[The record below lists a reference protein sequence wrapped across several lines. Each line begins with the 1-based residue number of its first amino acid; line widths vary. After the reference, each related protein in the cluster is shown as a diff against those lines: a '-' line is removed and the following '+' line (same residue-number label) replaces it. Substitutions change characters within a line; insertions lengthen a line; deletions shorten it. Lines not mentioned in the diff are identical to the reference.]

1 MKKTLSL
8 ILALLMTASCASAIF
23 ADDTA
28 IADEAADVEATA
40 AIDEEAPVEEATEEA
55 TPYDRAI
62 RFLNTYGI
70 MKGME
75 DGLLHA
81 EKAVERYQMALFTGR
96 ISTGWVEDDSWE
108 DFDAND
114 SGFADLKGTAA
125 ENVYGA
131 MSYVSQKGIIEGYPD
146 GTFKPEKVVTYREAL
161 TMAVRTLGY
170 QGLEFPWGYIEK
182 AVALG
187 LTDGITDVA
196 YTDVINR
203 GVAAQII
210 YNAMFA
216 DNSKLA
222 LKNFNVAFGWADAII
237 TSTVINDTTVDKDGN
252 SVRANY
258 ADEKYVTPVGYVAFQ
273 LVEKD
278 GTLGKD
284 VYYATADS
292 LGLGKGHADELA
304 LGAPYSILFAKDG
317 DDNLVDIVDYEAY
330 AANVVKNE
338 GRTDNEGVAYETVD
352 NIGAYLKDYT
362 LVDKYSSKV
371 LTTSG
376 KLANELIVKSAGELK
391 KTVINYGKTPF
402 AFDWTTGDILEA
414 TKDKDGKYI
423 VKKDKDG
430 KDVKDANGNPVYAE
444 YTVKYHYDKEFDRY
458 FEIKTKADVDGTEKV
473 VGISILD
480 DSDVA
485 ELKKAIDKAC
495 EEEKVVGQRYVAA
508 NVGGIYA
515 TLNAYAVS
523 SEKANYATY
532 EAYDYAKIG
541 QKDDGFYCAK
551 CDKKYPALTING
563 TAKDLLESADCGA
576 DKHADGIWW
585 QDEYAP
591 VLDEDGKIEDAYVI
605 YGYNTVTKELKVIK
619 TIEAYS
625 DKLTDADT
633 YYATGVLRGYSI
645 SKGYVVIGETKYY
658 FNEDFG
664 SFDIDKDNENYKDG
678 AYKAYLSNK
687 FDGLFNQFVR
697 FYLLDG
703 KVVEIETVGAS
714 DKNYLVVE
722 SYAGISSDGYIVVNG
737 YSTDDLKLSRY
748 RIASY
753 DGWDEGD
760 FFWYG
765 NKIDGEFV
773 KGNVYKITS
782 YDADNDLYY
791 VSVLGKVDTK
801 IVGENEN
808 GKPIEVKY
816 IKSIVTDAHNVTIT
830 ITKGYREY
838 IDKDDKENNSTKKI
852 SSSDKYI
859 IIGSGKYNVEGHYNY
874 MPIAVFEG
882 KAQDGW
888 TVTGQLL
895 VGDKDAKTF
904 IIVNATDVKGFN
916 FDSWSN
922 AGLVMVLDYKVL
934 EKFYDGANA
943 NEGEWYLNGA
953 TEYGEVLA
961 YNFYTG
967 KFEDVTTSTNLKP
980 KKGHV
985 YETIDGVLVAEHEA
999 TNFLS
1004 MFSFMSVTYGD
1015 WKYDSKN
1022 DQPMATETSDYVFE
1036 TYIPVYVENAKG
1048 EDTLKYFGDDAKKNF
1063 SKNEVSY
1070 VLGVNNKANDL
1081 VNSLKFVKIVN
1092 DEDGV
1097 VTGIEA
1103 YGKDELKADVEAGL
1117 ESIYGHAVYAIRD
1130 DGTVDVVVYIDPTT
1144 SYIVAKDEKAVTV
1157 DSDNSIKK
1165 SADNDVAIKATVDA
1179 TKVTT
1184 TKNGVETVSYEINS
1198 IGFEYFGKGVTR
1210 SNHKTIEDN
1219 GWYLDFAGRCD
1230 IDNWEVTV
1238 NGKKVYDLDVA
1249 MTNYKYEDA
1258 DLECD
1263 GTKECNMI
1271 KAINAALKLTVD
1283 ATSYADT
1290 TDYITFKATF
1300 SNGVAVNF
1308 VVGVQI
1314 DEDGKLAID
1323 FISPDTTIA
1332 GNEVD
1337 YIATAKVVVK

>member
-371 LTTSG
+371 LTNSG

-495 EEEKVVGQRYVAA
+495 TEEKVVGQRYVAA

-551 CDKKYPALTING
+551 CDKKYAALTING

-664 SFDIDKDNENYKDG
+664 SFDIDKDNKNYKDG

-765 NKIDGEFV
+765 NQITTEFV

-782 YDADNDLYY
+782 YDEENDLYY
-791 VSVLGKVDTK
+791 VSVLGKVSRGD
-801 IVGENEN
+801 NE
-808 GKPIEVKY
+808 GLY
-816 IKSIVTDAHNVTIT
+816 IDTDAKTATIT

-838 IDKDDKENNSTKKI
+838 SDSEKNTSTKKV

-859 IIGSGKYNVEGHYNY
+859 IIGEAKASAINY

-888 TVTGQLL
+888 TITGQLL
-895 VGDKDAKTF
+895 VGDKDSKTF
-904 IIVNATDVKGFN
+904 IFVNAYAEGFN
-916 FDSWSN
+916 FDSWKN
-922 AGLVMVLDYKVL
+922 AGIVMVLDYKVL

-961 YNFYTG
+961 YNFFTG

-980 KKGHV
+980 KKGHI
-985 YETIDGVLVAEHEA
+985 YQTIDGVLSQEYKDATFFEIFVAMGE
-999 TNFLS
+999 
-1004 MFSFMSVTYGD
+1004 TYYD
-1015 WKYDSKN
+1015 WKVEDG
-1022 DQPMATETSDYVFE
+1022 QPMATETSDYVFE
-1036 TYIPVYVENAKG
+1036 LNVPVVA
-1048 EDTLKYFGDDAKKNF
+1048 DYFGDDAKKEF
-1063 SKNEVSY
+1063 SKAEVSY
-1070 VLGVNNKANDL
+1070 VLDVNNKANDL

-1092 DEDGV
+1092 DKNGNV
-1097 VTGIEA
+1097 AGIEA
-1103 YGKDELKADVEAGL
+1103 YGKDEWKADVKAGL

-1144 SYIVAKDEKAVTV
+1144 MTGSEVVKEDVTATTSNV
-1157 DSDNSIKK
+1157 IGIQEDAGI
-1165 SADNDVAIKATVDA
+1165 AATVKA
-1179 TKVTT
+1179 NKV
-1184 TKNGVETVSYEINS
+1184 EE
-1198 IGFEYFGKGVTR
+1198 
-1210 SNHKTIEDN
+1210 
-1219 GWYLDFAGRCD
+1219 
-1230 IDNWEVTV
+1230 TV
-1238 NGKKVYDLDVA
+1238 NGVVSDKYVVKSLTFDFVGSCPDKDNHATILQHGLFWDAEGKCDLNDWCVYVNQERVYGQDIKTSTYAYTKDCEAYDESYKCALIKTFEAAVAGIEVAEGEEVRVDVFVSGLN
-1249 MTNYKYEDA
+1249 TEFT
-1258 DLECD
+1258 L
-1263 GTKECNMI
+1263 TLS
-1271 KAINAALKLTVD
+1271 INAKGNLVVEFNEAIEQVLFGTV
-1283 ATSYADT
+1283 ADV
-1290 TDYITFKATF
+1290 
-1300 SNGVAVNF
+1300 VA
-1308 VVGVQI
+1308 
-1314 DEDGKLAID
+1314 
-1323 FISPDTTIA
+1323 S
-1332 GNEVD
+1332 
-1337 YIATAKVVVK
+1337 VK

>member
-284 VYYATADS
+284 VYCATADS

-371 LTTSG
+371 LTNSG

-495 EEEKVVGQRYVAA
+495 TEEKVVGQRYVAA

-551 CDKKYPALTING
+551 CDKKYAALTING

-664 SFDIDKDNENYKDG
+664 SFDIDKDNKNYKDG

-765 NKIDGEFV
+765 NQITTEFV

-782 YDADNDLYY
+782 YDEENDLYY
-791 VSVLGKVDTK
+791 VSVLGKVSRGD
-801 IVGENEN
+801 NE
-808 GKPIEVKY
+808 GLY
-816 IKSIVTDAHNVTIT
+816 IDTDAKTATIT

-838 IDKDDKENNSTKKI
+838 SDSEKNTSTKKV

-859 IIGSGKYNVEGHYNY
+859 IIGEAKASAINY

-888 TVTGQLL
+888 TITGQLL
-895 VGDKDAKTF
+895 VGDKDSKTF
-904 IIVNATDVKGFN
+904 IFVNAYAEGFN
-916 FDSWSN
+916 FDSWKN
-922 AGLVMVLDYKVL
+922 AGIVMVLDYKVL

-961 YNFYTG
+961 YNFFTG

-980 KKGHV
+980 KKGHI
-985 YETIDGVLVAEHEA
+985 YQTIDGVLSQEYKDATFFEIFVAMGE
-999 TNFLS
+999 
-1004 MFSFMSVTYGD
+1004 TYYD
-1015 WKYDSKN
+1015 WKVEDG
-1022 DQPMATETSDYVFE
+1022 QPMATETSDYVFE
-1036 TYIPVYVENAKG
+1036 LNVPVVA
-1048 EDTLKYFGDDAKKNF
+1048 DYFGDDAKKEF
-1063 SKNEVSY
+1063 SKAEVSY
-1070 VLGVNNKANDL
+1070 VLDVNNKANDL

-1092 DEDGV
+1092 DKNGNV
-1097 VTGIEA
+1097 AGIEA
-1103 YGKDELKADVEAGL
+1103 YGKDEWKADVKAGL
-1117 ESIYGHAVYAIRD
+1117 VSVEGHAVYAIRD

-1184 TKNGVETVSYEINS
+1184 TKDGVETVSYEINS

-1332 GNEVD
+1332 GNAVD

>member
-62 RFLNTYGI
+62 RFLNTYNI

-278 GTLGKD
+278 GTLSKD
-284 VYYATADS
+284 IYYATAES
-292 LGLGKGHADELA
+292 LGLDKDHADEIA

-371 LTTSG
+371 LTNSG

-444 YTVKYHYDKEFDRY
+444 YIVKYHYDKEFDRY
-458 FEIKTKADVDGTEKV
+458 FEIKTKADVDGTEKI

-495 EEEKVVGQRYVAA
+495 TEEKVVGQRYVAA

-541 QKDDGFYCAK
+541 QKDDGFKCAK
-551 CDKKYPALTING
+551 CDKKYAALTING

-664 SFDIDKDNENYKDG
+664 SFDIDKDNKNYKDG

-703 KVVEIETVGAS
+703 KVVEIETVGAT

-765 NKIDGEFV
+765 KQIDGEFV

-791 VSVLGKVDTK
+791 VSVLGKVATDRD
-801 IVGENEN
+801 NN
-808 GKPIEVKY
+808 KY
-816 IKSIVTDAHNVTIT
+816 IEAIETDAHNVTIT

-838 IDKDDKENNSTKKI
+838 VDNDDKENNSTKKI

-859 IIGSGKYNVEGHYNY
+859 IIGEAKATVFGY
-874 MPIAVFEG
+874 MPIAVYEG

-888 TVTGQLL
+888 TVTGQVL

-904 IIVNATDVKGFN
+904 VIVNATDVKGFN

-980 KKGHV
+980 KKG
-985 YETIDGVLVAEHEA
+985 YIYQTIDNVLVAGYES
-999 TNFLS
+999 TDFLT

-1015 WKYDSKN
+1015 WKYDSMN
-1022 DQPMATETSDYVFE
+1022 NQPMVNRDGDNITSDYVFE
-1036 TYIPVYVENAKG
+1036 TFIPVVA
-1048 EDTLKYFGDDAKKNF
+1048 DYFGDDAKKEF
-1063 SKNEVSY
+1063 SKAEVSY
-1070 VLGVNNKANDL
+1070 VLGVNKNANDL

-1092 DEDGV
+1092 DKYGV

-1103 YGKDELKADVEAGL
+1103 YGKDEWKADVKAGL

-1130 DGTVDVVVYIDPTT
+1130 DGTVDVVVYIDPLTMTGSEVVKEDVKATT
-1144 SYIVAKDEKAVTV
+1144 SNVIGIQDDAGIAGTVKADKVVETV
-1157 DSDNSIKK
+1157 
-1165 SADNDVAIKATVDA
+1165 
-1179 TKVTT
+1179 
-1184 TKNGVETVSYEINS
+1184 NGVETE
-1198 IGFEYFGKGVTR
+1198 K
-1210 SNHKTIEDN
+1210 
-1219 GWYLDFAGRCD
+1219 
-1230 IDNWEVTV
+1230 
-1238 NGKKVYDLDVA
+1238 
-1249 MTNYKYEDA
+1249 
-1258 DLECD
+1258 
-1263 GTKECNMI
+1263 
-1271 KAINAALKLTVD
+1271 
-1283 ATSYADT
+1283 
-1290 TDYITFKATF
+1290 
-1300 SNGVAVNF
+1300 F
-1308 VVGVQI
+1308 VVKSLTFDFVGSCPDKDNHSTILQHGLFWDAEGKCDLNDWCVYVNQERVYGQDI
-1314 DEDGKLAID
+1314 KTSTYAYTKDCETYFESYKCALIKEFEAAVKGIEVVEGEETRVDVFVSGLNTEFTLTLSVNAKGKLVVE
-1323 FISPDTTIA
+1323 F
-1332 GNEVD
+1332 NEAVEQVLFGTVAD
-1337 YIATAKVVVK
+1337 VVASVK

>member
-1 MKKTLSL
+1 MKKFLSL

-28 IADEAADVEATA
+28 ITDEAADVEATA
-40 AIDEEAPVEEATEEA
+40 AIEDEAVEEATEEA

-96 ISTGWVEDDSWE
+96 ISTGWVDDDTWE

-170 QGLEFPWGYIEK
+170 QGLEYPWGYIET
-182 AVALG
+182 AVKLG
-187 LTDGITDVA
+187 LTDGITEVA

-237 TSTVINDTTVDKDGN
+237 TSTVINDTTVDKDGK

-278 GTLGKD
+278 GTLSKD
-284 VYYATADS
+284 IYYATAES

-371 LTTSG
+371 LTNSG
-376 KLANELIVKSAGELK
+376 KLANELIVKSAGKLT

-423 VKKDKDG
+423 VQKDKDG

-444 YTVKYHYDKEFDRY
+444 YKIKYHYDKEFDRY
-458 FEIKTKADVDGTEKV
+458 FEIKTKADVNGEEKV
-473 VGISILD
+473 IGISILD
-480 DSDVA
+480 ENDVA

-508 NVGGIYA
+508 KIGGIYA

-532 EAYDYAKIG
+532 EAYSYGKIG
-541 QKDDGFYCAK
+541 QKDDGFKCAK

-563 TAKDLLESADCGA
+563 TAIDLLESADCGA

-585 QDEYAP
+585 QEEYAP
-591 VLDEDGKIEDAYVI
+591 VLDEDGKIEGAYVI

-625 DKLTDADT
+625 KDITDADT

-645 SKGYVVIGETKYY
+645 SKEYVVIGDTKYY

-664 SFDIDKDNENYKDG
+664 SFDTDKDDKNYKDG

-697 FYLLDG
+697 YYLLDG
-703 KVVEIETVGAS
+703 KVVEIETVGAT

-722 SYAGISSDGYIVVNG
+722 SYAGISNDGYIVVNG

-753 DGWDEGD
+753 NGWDEGD

-765 NKIDGEFV
+765 KQIDGEFV

-782 YDADNDLYY
+782 YDADKDLYY
-791 VSVLGKVDTK
+791 VSVLGKVSKDYEDNEGNPIK
-801 IVGENEN
+801 RIVA
-808 GKPIEVKY
+808 ID
-816 IKSIVTDAHNVTIT
+816 TDAPEATIT

-838 IDKDDKENNSTKKI
+838 DDGKNSSTKKI

-859 IIGSGKYNVEGHYNY
+859 IIGEMKATAFNY

-888 TVTGQLL
+888 TVTGQVL

-904 IIVNATDVKGFN
+904 IIVNAKNVKGFN
-916 FDSWSN
+916 FDSWKN
-922 AGLVMVLDYKVL
+922 AGLVMILDYKVL

-961 YNFYTG
+961 YNFFTG
-967 KFEDVTTSTNLKP
+967 KFEDVKSSTNLKP
-980 KKGHV
+980 KKGGI
-985 YETIDGVLVAEHEA
+985 YKTIDGVLTEKCVD
-999 TNFLS
+999 S
-1004 MFSFMSVTYGD
+1004 SFVTLFNLMQYT
-1015 WKYDSKN
+1015 YN
-1022 DQPMATETSDYVFE
+1022 DFVVETPYQPMATATSDYVFE
-1036 TYIPVYVENAKG
+1036 WGVPVLS
-1048 EDTLKYFGDDAKKNF
+1048 DYFGDDAKKEF

-1070 VLGVNNKANDL
+1070 VFGVNNKANDL

-1092 DEDGV
+1092 DKNGNV
-1097 VTGIEA
+1097 SAIEA
-1103 YGKDELKADVEAGL
+1103 YGKDEWKADVKAGL

-1144 SYIVAKDEKAVTV
+1144 MSGPTVTDEDVTATTSNVIGIQEDAGIAGTVKA
-1157 DSDNSIKK
+1157 N
-1165 SADNDVAIKATVDA
+1165 
-1179 TKVTT
+1179 KV
-1184 TKNGVETVSYEINS
+1184 
-1198 IGFEYFGKGVTR
+1198 
-1210 SNHKTIEDN
+1210 ED
-1219 GWYLDFAGRCD
+1219 
-1230 IDNWEVTV
+1230 TV
-1238 NGKKVYDLDVA
+1238 NGVVSEK
-1249 MTNYKYEDA
+1249 
-1258 DLECD
+1258 
-1263 GTKECNMI
+1263 
-1271 KAINAALKLTVD
+1271 
-1283 ATSYADT
+1283 
-1290 TDYITFKATF
+1290 
-1300 SNGVAVNF
+1300 F
-1308 VVGVQI
+1308 VVKSLTFDFVGSCPDKDNHATILQHGLFWDAEGKCDLNDWCVYVNQERVYGKDI
-1314 DEDGKLAID
+1314 KTSTYAYTKDCEAYDESYKCALIKTFEAAVKGIEVAEGEEVRVDVFVSGLNTEFTLTLSVNAKGKLVVE
-1323 FISPDTTIA
+1323 F
-1332 GNEVD
+1332 NEAVEQVLFGTVAD
-1337 YIATAKVVVK
+1337 VVASVK

>member
-96 ISTGWVEDDSWE
+96 ISTGWVDDDTWE

-170 QGLEFPWGYIEK
+170 QGLEYPWGYIEK

-278 GTLGKD
+278 GTLSKD
-284 VYYATADS
+284 IYCATAES
-292 LGLGKGHADELA
+292 LGLDKDHADEIA

-371 LTTSG
+371 LTNSG

-458 FEIKTKADVDGTEKV
+458 FEIKTKADVNGDEKV

-495 EEEKVVGQRYVAA
+495 TEEKVVGQRYVAA

-541 QKDDGFYCAK
+541 QKDDGFKCAK

-664 SFDIDKDNENYKDG
+664 SFDIDKDNKNYKDG

-703 KVVEIETVGAS
+703 KVVEIETVGAT

-765 NKIDGEFV
+765 NQITTEFV

-791 VSVLGKVDTK
+791 VSVLGKVSKDNDK
-801 IVGENEN
+801 LVID
-808 GKPIEVKY
+808 
-816 IKSIVTDAHNVTIT
+816 TDAKTATIT

-838 IDKDDKENNSTKKI
+838 SDSEKNTSTKKV
-852 SSSDKYI
+852 SSSDKYV
-859 IIGSGKYNVEGHYNY
+859 IIGEAKATAFGY
-874 MPIAVFEG
+874 MPIAVYEG
-882 KAQDGW
+882 KAHDGW
-888 TVTGQLL
+888 TVTGQVL

-916 FDSWSN
+916 FDSWTN

-980 KKGHV
+980 KKG
-985 YETIDGVLVAEHEA
+985 YIYQTIDNVLVAGYES
-999 TNFLS
+999 TDFLS

-1015 WKYDSKN
+1015 WKYDSMN
-1022 DQPMATETSDYVFE
+1022 NQPMVNRDGDNITSDYVFE
-1036 TYIPVYVENAKG
+1036 TFIPVVA
-1048 EDTLKYFGDDAKKNF
+1048 DYFGDDAKKEF
-1063 SKNEVSY
+1063 SKAEVSY
-1070 VLGVNNKANDL
+1070 VLGVNKNANDL

-1092 DEDGV
+1092 DKDGNV
-1097 VTGIEA
+1097 AGIEA
-1103 YGKDELKADVEAGL
+1103 YGKDEWKADVKAGL
-1117 ESIYGHAVYAIRD
+1117 VSIYGHAVYAIRD
-1130 DGTVDVVVYIDPTT
+1130 DGTVDVVVYIDPNTMTGTEVVKEDVTATT
-1144 SYIVAKDEKAVTV
+1144 SNVIGIQEDAGIAGTVKADKVVETV
-1157 DSDNSIKK
+1157 
-1165 SADNDVAIKATVDA
+1165 
-1179 TKVTT
+1179 
-1184 TKNGVETVSYEINS
+1184 NGVETEKFVVKSLTFDFVGSCPEKDNHSTILQHGLFWDAEGKCDLNDWCVYVNQERVYGQDIKTSTYAYTKDCETYFESY
-1198 IGFEYFGKGVTR
+1198 KCA
-1210 SNHKTIEDN
+1210 
-1219 GWYLDFAGRCD
+1219 L
-1230 IDNWEVTV
+1230 
-1238 NGKKVYDLDVA
+1238 
-1249 MTNYKYEDA
+1249 
-1258 DLECD
+1258 
-1263 GTKECNMI
+1263 I
-1271 KAINAALKLTVD
+1271 KAFEAAVKGIEVVEGEETRVDVFVSGLNTEFTLTLSVNAK
-1283 ATSYADT
+1283 
-1290 TDYITFKATF
+1290 
-1300 SNGVAVNF
+1300 
-1308 VVGVQI
+1308 
-1314 DEDGKLAID
+1314 GKLVVE
-1323 FISPDTTIA
+1323 F
-1332 GNEVD
+1332 NEAVEQVLFGTVAD
-1337 YIATAKVVVK
+1337 VVASVK

>member
-96 ISTGWVEDDSWE
+96 ISTGWVDDDTWE

-170 QGLEFPWGYIEK
+170 QGLEYPWGYIET
-182 AVALG
+182 AVKLG

-278 GTLGKD
+278 GTLSKD
-284 VYYATADS
+284 IYYATAES
-292 LGLGKGHADELA
+292 LGLDKDHADEIA

-352 NIGAYLKDYT
+352 NIKAYLNDYT

-371 LTTSG
+371 LTNSG

-444 YTVKYHYDKEFDRY
+444 YKIKYHYDKEFDRY
-458 FEIKTKADVDGTEKV
+458 FEIKTKADVNGDEKV
-473 VGISILD
+473 IGISILD
-480 DSDVA
+480 ENDVA

-541 QKDDGFYCAK
+541 QKDDGFKCAK

-664 SFDIDKDNENYKDG
+664 SFDIDKDNKNYKDG

-765 NKIDGEFV
+765 NKITTEFV

-782 YDADNDLYY
+782 HDEENDLYY
-791 VSVLGKVDTK
+791 VSVLGKVSKDNDK
-801 IVGENEN
+801 GL
-808 GKPIEVKY
+808 Y
-816 IKSIVTDAHNVTIT
+816 IDTDAKTATIT

-838 IDKDDKENNSTKKI
+838 SDSEKNTSTKKV

-859 IIGSGKYNVEGHYNY
+859 IIGEYKYNY

-888 TVTGQLL
+888 TISGQLL

-904 IIVNATDVKGFN
+904 IFVNATNVYGFN
-916 FDSWSN
+916 FDTWTN

-967 KFEDVTTSTNLKP
+967 KFEDVTTSTNKKP
-980 KKGHV
+980 VKGAI
-985 YETIDGVLVAEHEA
+985 YETIDGVLVSEIEDE
-999 TNFLS
+999 TFLQIFYRMAS
-1004 MFSFMSVTYGD
+1004 TYRD
-1015 WKYDSKN
+1015 WEGTFN
-1022 DQPMATETSDYVFE
+1022 APLATETSKYVFE
-1036 TYIPVYVENAKG
+1036 TNVPVVA
-1048 EDTLKYFGDDAKKNF
+1048 DYFGDDAKKEF
-1063 SKNEVSY
+1063 SKAEVSY
-1070 VLGVNNKANDL
+1070 VLDVNNKANDL

-1092 DEDGV
+1092 DKNGNV
-1097 VTGIEA
+1097 AGIEA
-1103 YGKDELKADVEAGL
+1103 YGKDEWKADVKAGL
-1117 ESIYGHAVYAIRD
+1117 ESVYGHAVYAIRD
-1130 DGTVDVVVYIDPTT
+1130 DGTVDVVVYIDPNTMTGTEVVKEDVTATT
-1144 SYIVAKDEKAVTV
+1144 SNVIGIQEDAGIAGTVKADKVVETV
-1157 DSDNSIKK
+1157 
-1165 SADNDVAIKATVDA
+1165 
-1179 TKVTT
+1179 
-1184 TKNGVETVSYEINS
+1184 NGVETEKFVVKSLTFDFVGSCPDKDNHSTILQHGLFWDAEGKCDLNDWCVYVNQERVYGQDIKTSTYAYTKDCETYFESY
-1198 IGFEYFGKGVTR
+1198 KCA
-1210 SNHKTIEDN
+1210 
-1219 GWYLDFAGRCD
+1219 L
-1230 IDNWEVTV
+1230 
-1238 NGKKVYDLDVA
+1238 
-1249 MTNYKYEDA
+1249 
-1258 DLECD
+1258 
-1263 GTKECNMI
+1263 I
-1271 KAINAALKLTVD
+1271 KAFEAAVKGIEVVEGEETRVDVFVSGLNTEFTLTLSVNAK
-1283 ATSYADT
+1283 
-1290 TDYITFKATF
+1290 
-1300 SNGVAVNF
+1300 
-1308 VVGVQI
+1308 
-1314 DEDGKLAID
+1314 GKLVVE
-1323 FISPDTTIA
+1323 F
-1332 GNEVD
+1332 NEAVEQVLFGTVAD
-1337 YIATAKVVVK
+1337 VVASVK

>member
-278 GTLGKD
+278 GTLSKD
-284 VYYATADS
+284 IYYATAES
-292 LGLGKGHADELA
+292 LGLDKDHADEIA

-352 NIGAYLKDYT
+352 NIKAYLNDYT

-371 LTTSG
+371 LTNSG

-458 FEIKTKADVDGTEKV
+458 FEIKTKADVNGDEKV
-473 VGISILD
+473 IGISILD

-495 EEEKVVGQRYVAA
+495 TEEKVVGQRYVAA

-541 QKDDGFYCAK
+541 QKDDGFKCAK

-664 SFDIDKDNENYKDG
+664 SFDIDKDNKNYKDG

-765 NKIDGEFV
+765 NQITTEFV

-782 YDADNDLYY
+782 HDEENDLYY
-791 VSVLGKVDTK
+791 VSVLGKVSKDNDK
-801 IVGENEN
+801 GL
-808 GKPIEVKY
+808 Y
-816 IKSIVTDAHNVTIT
+816 IDTDAKTATIT

-838 IDKDDKENNSTKKI
+838 SDSEKNTSTKKV

-859 IIGSGKYNVEGHYNY
+859 IIGEYKYNY

-888 TVTGQLL
+888 TISGQLL

-904 IIVNATDVKGFN
+904 IFVNATNVYGFN
-916 FDSWSN
+916 FDTWTN

-967 KFEDVTTSTNLKP
+967 KFEDVTTSTNKKP
-980 KKGHV
+980 VKGAI
-985 YETIDGVLVAEHEA
+985 YETIDGVLVSEIEDE
-999 TNFLS
+999 TFLQIFYRMAS
-1004 MFSFMSVTYGD
+1004 TYRD
-1015 WKYDSKN
+1015 WEGTFN
-1022 DQPMATETSDYVFE
+1022 APLATETSKYVFE
-1036 TYIPVYVENAKG
+1036 TNVPVVA
-1048 EDTLKYFGDDAKKNF
+1048 DYFGDDAKKEF
-1063 SKNEVSY
+1063 SKAEVSY
-1070 VLGVNNKANDL
+1070 VLDVNNKANDL

-1092 DEDGV
+1092 DKNGNV
-1097 VTGIEA
+1097 AGIEA
-1103 YGKDELKADVEAGL
+1103 YGKDEWKADVKAGL
-1117 ESIYGHAVYAIRD
+1117 ESVYGHAVYAIRD
-1130 DGTVDVVVYIDPTT
+1130 DGTVDVVVYIDPNTMTGTEVVKEDVTATT
-1144 SYIVAKDEKAVTV
+1144 SNVIGIQEDAGIA
-1157 DSDNSIKK
+1157 
-1165 SADNDVAIKATVDA
+1165 ATVKAD
-1179 TKVTT
+1179 KVVETV
-1184 TKNGVETVSYEINS
+1184 NGVETEKFVVKSLTFDFVGSCPEKDNHSTILQHGLFWDAEGKCDLNDWCVYVNQERVYGQDIKTSTYAYTKDCETYFESY
-1198 IGFEYFGKGVTR
+1198 KCA
-1210 SNHKTIEDN
+1210 
-1219 GWYLDFAGRCD
+1219 L
-1230 IDNWEVTV
+1230 
-1238 NGKKVYDLDVA
+1238 
-1249 MTNYKYEDA
+1249 
-1258 DLECD
+1258 
-1263 GTKECNMI
+1263 I
-1271 KAINAALKLTVD
+1271 KAFEAAVKGIEVVEGEETRVDVFVSGLNTEFTLTLSVNAK
-1283 ATSYADT
+1283 
-1290 TDYITFKATF
+1290 
-1300 SNGVAVNF
+1300 
-1308 VVGVQI
+1308 
-1314 DEDGKLAID
+1314 GKLVVE
-1323 FISPDTTIA
+1323 F
-1332 GNEVD
+1332 NEAVEQVLFGTVAD
-1337 YIATAKVVVK
+1337 VVASVK

>member
-1 MKKTLSL
+1 MKKFLSL

-28 IADEAADVEATA
+28 ITDEAADVEATA
-40 AIDEEAPVEEATEEA
+40 AIEDEAVEEATEEA

-96 ISTGWVEDDSWE
+96 ISTGWVDDDTWE

-170 QGLEFPWGYIEK
+170 QGLEYPWGYIET
-182 AVALG
+182 AVKLG
-187 LTDGITDVA
+187 LTDGITEVA

-237 TSTVINDTTVDKDGN
+237 TSTVINDTTVDKDGK

-278 GTLGKD
+278 GTLSKD
-284 VYYATADS
+284 IYYATAES

-371 LTTSG
+371 LTNSG
-376 KLANELIVKSAGELK
+376 KLANELIVKSAGKLT

-423 VKKDKDG
+423 VQKDKDG

-444 YTVKYHYDKEFDRY
+444 YKIKYHYDKEFDRY
-458 FEIKTKADVDGTEKV
+458 FEIKTKADVNGDEKV
-473 VGISILD
+473 IGISILD
-480 DSDVA
+480 ENDVA

-508 NVGGIYA
+508 KIGGIYA

-532 EAYDYAKIG
+532 EAYNYGKIG
-541 QKDDGFYCAK
+541 QKDDGFKCAK

-563 TAKDLLESADCGA
+563 TAIDLLESADCGA

-585 QDEYAP
+585 QEEYAP
-591 VLDEDGKIEDAYVI
+591 VLDEDGKIEGAYVI

-625 DKLTDADT
+625 KDITDADT

-645 SKGYVVIGETKYY
+645 SKEYVVIGDTKYY

-664 SFDIDKDNENYKDG
+664 SFDTDKDDKNYKDG

-697 FYLLDG
+697 YYLLDG
-703 KVVEIETVGAS
+703 KVVEIETVGAT

-722 SYAGISSDGYIVVNG
+722 SYAGISNDGYIVVNG

-753 DGWDEGD
+753 NGWDEGD

-765 NKIDGEFV
+765 KQIDGEFV

-782 YDADNDLYY
+782 YDEDKDLYY
-791 VSVLGKVDTK
+791 VSVLGKVATDRD
-801 IVGENEN
+801 NN
-808 GKPIEVKY
+808 KY
-816 IKSIVTDAHNVTIT
+816 IEAIETDAPEATIT

-838 IDKDDKENNSTKKI
+838 DDGKNSSTKKI

-859 IIGSGKYNVEGHYNY
+859 IIGEMKATAFNY

-888 TVTGQLL
+888 TVTGQVL

-904 IIVNATDVKGFN
+904 IIVNAKNVKGFN
-916 FDSWSN
+916 FDSWKN
-922 AGLVMVLDYKVL
+922 AGLVMILDYKVL

-961 YNFYTG
+961 YNFFTG
-967 KFEDVTTSTNLKP
+967 KFEDVKSSTNLKP
-980 KKGHV
+980 KKGGI
-985 YETIDGVLVAEHEA
+985 YKTIDGVLTEKCVD
-999 TNFLS
+999 S
-1004 MFSFMSVTYGD
+1004 SFVTLFNLMQYT
-1015 WKYDSKN
+1015 YN
-1022 DQPMATETSDYVFE
+1022 DFVVETPYQPMATATSDYVFE
-1036 TYIPVYVENAKG
+1036 WGVPV
-1048 EDTLKYFGDDAKKNF
+1048 LKEYFGDDAKKEF
-1063 SKNEVSY
+1063 SKNEVADIF
-1070 VLGVNNKANDL
+1070 GVNKKADDL

-1092 DEDGV
+1092 DKNGDV
-1097 VTGIEA
+1097 AGIEA
-1103 YGKDELKADVEAGL
+1103 YGKDEWKADVKAGL

-1130 DGTVDVVVYIDPTT
+1130 DGTVDVVVYIDPNTMTGSTVVDEDVTATT
-1144 SYIVAKDEKAVTV
+1144 SNVIGIQEDAGIA
-1157 DSDNSIKK
+1157 
-1165 SADNDVAIKATVDA
+1165 ATVKA
-1179 TKVTT
+1179 NKV
-1184 TKNGVETVSYEINS
+1184 
-1198 IGFEYFGKGVTR
+1198 
-1210 SNHKTIEDN
+1210 ED
-1219 GWYLDFAGRCD
+1219 
-1230 IDNWEVTV
+1230 TV
-1238 NGKKVYDLDVA
+1238 NGVVSEKYVVKSLTFDFVGSCPDKDNHATILQHALFWDAEGKCDLNDWCVYVNQERVYGEDIKTSTYAYTKDCEA
-1249 MTNYKYEDA
+1249 YHESYKCA
-1258 DLECD
+1258 L
-1263 GTKECNMI
+1263 I
-1271 KAINAALKLTVD
+1271 KAFEAAVKGIEVVEGEETRVDVFVSGLNTEFTLTLSVNAK
-1283 ATSYADT
+1283 
-1290 TDYITFKATF
+1290 
-1300 SNGVAVNF
+1300 
-1308 VVGVQI
+1308 
-1314 DEDGKLAID
+1314 GKLVVE
-1323 FISPDTTIA
+1323 F
-1332 GNEVD
+1332 NEAVEQVLFGTVAD
-1337 YIATAKVVVK
+1337 VVASVK

>member
-371 LTTSG
+371 LTNSG

-495 EEEKVVGQRYVAA
+495 TEEKVVGQRYVAA

-551 CDKKYPALTING
+551 CDKKYAALTING

-664 SFDIDKDNENYKDG
+664 SFDIDKDNKNYKDG

-714 DKNYLVVE
+714 DNNYLVVE

-765 NKIDGEFV
+765 NQITTEFV

-791 VSVLGKVDTK
+791 VSVLGKVSRGD
-801 IVGENEN
+801 NE
-808 GKPIEVKY
+808 GLY
-816 IKSIVTDAHNVTIT
+816 IDTDAKTATIT

-838 IDKDDKENNSTKKI
+838 SDSEKNTSTKKV

-859 IIGSGKYNVEGHYNY
+859 IIGEAKASAINY

-888 TVTGQLL
+888 TITGQLL
-895 VGDKDAKTF
+895 VGDKDSKTF
-904 IIVNATDVKGFN
+904 IFVNAYAEGFN
-916 FDSWSN
+916 FDSWKN
-922 AGLVMVLDYKVL
+922 AGIVMVLDYKVL

-961 YNFYTG
+961 YNFFTG

-980 KKGHV
+980 KKGHI
-985 YETIDGVLVAEHEA
+985 YQTIDGVLSQEYKDATFFEIFVAMGE
-999 TNFLS
+999 
-1004 MFSFMSVTYGD
+1004 TYYD
-1015 WKYDSKN
+1015 WKVEDG
-1022 DQPMATETSDYVFE
+1022 QPMATETSDYVFE
-1036 TYIPVYVENAKG
+1036 TYIPVVA
-1048 EDTLKYFGDDAKKNF
+1048 DYFGDDAKKEF
-1063 SKNEVSY
+1063 SKAEVSY
-1070 VLGVNNKANDL
+1070 VLDVNNKANDL

-1092 DEDGV
+1092 DKNGNV
-1097 VTGIEA
+1097 AGIEA
-1103 YGKDELKADVEAGL
+1103 YGKDEWKADVKAGL

-1144 SYIVAKDEKAVTV
+1144 MTGSEVVKEDVTATTSNV
-1157 DSDNSIKK
+1157 IGIQEDAGI
-1165 SADNDVAIKATVDA
+1165 AATVKAD
-1179 TKVTT
+1179 KV
-1184 TKNGVETVSYEINS
+1184 EE
-1198 IGFEYFGKGVTR
+1198 
-1210 SNHKTIEDN
+1210 
-1219 GWYLDFAGRCD
+1219 
-1230 IDNWEVTV
+1230 TV
-1238 NGKKVYDLDVA
+1238 NGVVSDKYVVKSLTFDFVGSCPDKDNHATILQHGLFWDAEGKCDLNDWCVYVNQERVYGQDIKTSTYAYTKDCEAYNESYKCALIKTFEAAVAGIEVAEGEEVRVDVFVSGLN
-1249 MTNYKYEDA
+1249 TEFT
-1258 DLECD
+1258 L
-1263 GTKECNMI
+1263 TLS
-1271 KAINAALKLTVD
+1271 INAKGNLVVEFNEAIEQVLFGTV
-1283 ATSYADT
+1283 ADV
-1290 TDYITFKATF
+1290 
-1300 SNGVAVNF
+1300 VA
-1308 VVGVQI
+1308 
-1314 DEDGKLAID
+1314 
-1323 FISPDTTIA
+1323 S
-1332 GNEVD
+1332 
-1337 YIATAKVVVK
+1337 VK

>member
-284 VYYATADS
+284 VYHATADS

-371 LTTSG
+371 LTNSG

-495 EEEKVVGQRYVAA
+495 TEEKVVGQRYVAA

-551 CDKKYPALTING
+551 CDKKYAALTING

-664 SFDIDKDNENYKDG
+664 SFDIDKDNKNYKDG

-765 NKIDGEFV
+765 NQITTEFV

-782 YDADNDLYY
+782 HDEENDLYY
-791 VSVLGKVDTK
+791 VSVLGKVSKDNDK
-801 IVGENEN
+801 GL
-808 GKPIEVKY
+808 Y
-816 IKSIVTDAHNVTIT
+816 IDTDAKTATIT

-838 IDKDDKENNSTKKI
+838 SDSEKNTSTKKV

-859 IIGSGKYNVEGHYNY
+859 IIGEYKYNY

-888 TVTGQLL
+888 TISGQLL

-904 IIVNATDVKGFN
+904 IFVNATNVYGFN
-916 FDSWSN
+916 FDTWTN

-967 KFEDVTTSTNLKP
+967 KFEDVTTSTNKKP
-980 KKGHV
+980 VKGAI
-985 YETIDGVLVAEHEA
+985 YETIDGVLVSEIEDE
-999 TNFLS
+999 TFLQIFYRMAS
-1004 MFSFMSVTYGD
+1004 TYRD
-1015 WKYDSKN
+1015 WEGTFN
-1022 DQPMATETSDYVFE
+1022 APLATETSKYVFE
-1036 TYIPVYVENAKG
+1036 TNVPVVA
-1048 EDTLKYFGDDAKKNF
+1048 DYFGDDAKKEF
-1063 SKNEVSY
+1063 SKAEVSY
-1070 VLGVNNKANDL
+1070 VLDVNNKANDL

-1092 DEDGV
+1092 DKNGNV
-1097 VTGIEA
+1097 AGIEA
-1103 YGKDELKADVEAGL
+1103 YGKDEWKADVKAGL

-1144 SYIVAKDEKAVTV
+1144 MTGSEVVKEDVTATTSNV
-1157 DSDNSIKK
+1157 IGIQEDAGI
-1165 SADNDVAIKATVDA
+1165 AATVKAD
-1179 TKVTT
+1179 KV
-1184 TKNGVETVSYEINS
+1184 VETVNGVVSDKYVVKSLTFDFVGSCPDKDNHATILQYGLFWDAEGKCDLNDWCVYVNQERVYGQDIKTSTYAYTKDCEAYDESYKCALIKT
-1198 IGFEYFGKGVTR
+1198 FEAAVAG
-1210 SNHKTIEDN
+1210 IEVAE
-1219 GWYLDFAGRCD
+1219 GE
-1230 IDNWEVTV
+1230 EVRV
-1238 NGKKVYDLDVA
+1238 DVFVSGLN
-1249 MTNYKYEDA
+1249 TEFT
-1258 DLECD
+1258 L
-1263 GTKECNMI
+1263 TLS
-1271 KAINAALKLTVD
+1271 INAKGNLVVEFNEAIEQVLFGTV
-1283 ATSYADT
+1283 ADV
-1290 TDYITFKATF
+1290 
-1300 SNGVAVNF
+1300 VA
-1308 VVGVQI
+1308 
-1314 DEDGKLAID
+1314 
-1323 FISPDTTIA
+1323 S
-1332 GNEVD
+1332 
-1337 YIATAKVVVK
+1337 VK

>member
-371 LTTSG
+371 LTNSG

-391 KTVINYGKTPF
+391 KTVLNYGKTPF

-444 YTVKYHYDKEFDRY
+444 YTVKYKYDKEFDRY

-532 EAYDYAKIG
+532 EAYGYAKIG
-541 QKDDGFYCAK
+541 QKDDGYYCPK
-551 CDKKYPALTING
+551 CDKKYPALTIYG
-563 TAKDLLESADCGA
+563 TPKDLLESADCGA

-591 VLDEDGKIEDAYVI
+591 VLDEDGKIEEAYVI

-645 SKGYVVIGETKYY
+645 SKGYVVIGDTKYY

-664 SFDIDKDNENYKDG
+664 SFDIDQDNENYKDG

-737 YSTDDLKLSRY
+737 YSTDNLKLTRFK
-748 RIASY
+748 IASY

-760 FFWYG
+760 FFWFG
-765 NKIDGEFV
+765 NYNQEAALKNAMV

-782 YDADNDLYY
+782 YDEENDLYY
-791 VSVLGKVDTK
+791 VSVLGHW
-801 IVGENEN
+801 ENTGDEDDN
-808 GKPIEVKY
+808 GHYIYKY
-816 IKSIVTDAHNVTIT
+816 VIDAGKADHATIT
-830 ITKGYREY
+830 INGGYREY
-838 IDKDDKENNSTKKI
+838 VGKGDDNKSTKKL

-859 IIGSGKYNVEGHYNY
+859 IIGQRKYNY

-882 KAQDGW
+882 KAQDTW
-888 TVTGQLL
+888 TVEGDIL
-895 VGDKDAKTF
+895 VGDKGSKTF
-904 IIVNATDVKGFN
+904 VIVNAKNVNGFN
-916 FDSWSN
+916 WDSWNN
-922 AGLVMVLDYKVL
+922 AGLVMILDYKVL
-934 EKFYDGANA
+934 DKFFDGAGLD
-943 NEGEWYLNGA
+943 EDEWYINGA
-953 TEYGEVLA
+953 TEYSNVLA
-961 YNFYTG
+961 YNFFTG
-967 KFEDVTTSTNLKP
+967 KFEDVTTSTNKKP
-980 KKGHV
+980 VVGGI
-985 YETIDGVLVAEHEA
+985 YETIDGVLTTKLADQTFWGIFRH
-999 TNFLS
+999 
-1004 MFSFMSVTYGD
+1004 MFNTYAD
-1015 WKYDSKN
+1015 WTGSLTAPKAS
-1022 DQPMATETSDYVFE
+1022 ETSDYVFE
-1036 TYIPVYVENAKG
+1036 ENVEVKKA
-1048 EDTLKYFGDDAKKNF
+1048 YFGLVDGKDAKKEF
-1063 SKNEVSY
+1063 SKDQIADIFS
-1070 VLGVNNKANDL
+1070 VNPNADDL
-1081 VNSLKFVKIVN
+1081 VNSLKFVKIVY
-1092 DEDGV
+1092 DDRGFV
-1097 VTGIEA
+1097 SGIEA
-1103 YGKDELKADVEAGL
+1103 YGKDEYKKDAEKYAGY
-1117 ESIYGHAVYAIRD
+1117 EIKGYAVYAIRD
-1130 DGTVDVVVYIDPTT
+1130 DGTVDVVVYIDPNTMT
-1144 SYIVAKDEKAVTV
+1144 GTEVVEE
-1157 DSDNSIKK
+1157 
-1165 SADNDVAIKATVDA
+1165 DVKATTTNAIEMGTDHDA
-1179 TKVTT
+1179 GVKADVVADKTT
-1184 TKNGVETVSYEINS
+1184 VVKDGVESTA
-1198 IGFEYFGKGVTR
+1198 FEVKSLKLSFFGSGVDKENHAAVYNNNFYFDV
-1210 SNHKTIEDN
+1210 
-1219 GWYLDFAGRCD
+1219 LGRCD
-1230 IDNWEVTV
+1230 INDWNFTV
-1238 NGKKVYDLDVA
+1238 NGTKVYGQDITP
-1249 MTNYKYEDA
+1249 MTYEYKN
-1258 DLECD
+1258 CD
-1263 GTKECNMI
+1263 HDTYYDDYKCALIQAITAKVSGITVTKKYTE
-1271 KAINAALKLTVD
+1271 KDPLWV
-1283 ATSYADT
+1283 S
-1290 TDYITFKATF
+1290 
-1300 SNGVAVNF
+1300 VNF
-1308 VVGVQI
+1308 DSQHYTDDAEYWTTHVEIGLYI
-1314 DEDGKLAID
+1314 DKDGKLAARFSINPAD
-1323 FISPDTTIA
+1323 HKIVGYENNP
-1332 GNEVD
+1332 
-1337 YIATAKVVVK
+1337 VVAIEAIK

>member
-1 MKKTLSL
+1 MKKFLSL

-28 IADEAADVEATA
+28 ITDEAADVEATA
-40 AIDEEAPVEEATEEA
+40 AIEDEAVEEAKEEA

-96 ISTGWVEDDSWE
+96 ISTGWVDDDTWE

-170 QGLEFPWGYIEK
+170 QGLEYPWGYIET
-182 AVALG
+182 AVKLG
-187 LTDGITDVA
+187 LTDGITEVA

-237 TSTVINDTTVDKDGN
+237 TSTVINDTTVDKDGK

-278 GTLGKD
+278 GTLSKD
-284 VYYATADS
+284 IYYATAES

-371 LTTSG
+371 LTNSG
-376 KLANELIVKSAGELK
+376 KLANELIVKSAGKLT

-423 VKKDKDG
+423 VQKDKDG

-444 YTVKYHYDKEFDRY
+444 YKIKYHYDKEFDRY
-458 FEIKTKADVDGTEKV
+458 FEIKTKADVNGEEKV
-473 VGISILD
+473 IGISILD
-480 DSDVA
+480 ENDVA

-508 NVGGIYA
+508 KIGGIYA

-532 EAYDYAKIG
+532 EAYNYGKIG
-541 QKDDGFYCAK
+541 QKDDGFKCAK

-563 TAKDLLESADCGA
+563 TAIDLLESADCGA

-585 QDEYAP
+585 QEEYAP
-591 VLDEDGKIEDAYVI
+591 VLDEDGKIEGAYVI

-625 DKLTDADT
+625 KDITDADT

-645 SKGYVVIGETKYY
+645 SKEYVVIGDTKYY

-664 SFDIDKDNENYKDG
+664 SFDTDKDDKNYKDG

-697 FYLLDG
+697 YYLLDG
-703 KVVEIETVGAS
+703 KVVEIETVGAT

-722 SYAGISSDGYIVVNG
+722 SYAGISNDGYIVVNG

-753 DGWDEGD
+753 NGWDEGD

-765 NKIDGEFV
+765 KQIDGEFV

-782 YDADNDLYY
+782 YDEDKDLYY
-791 VSVLGKVDTK
+791 VSVLGKVATDRD
-801 IVGENEN
+801 NN
-808 GKPIEVKY
+808 KY
-816 IKSIVTDAHNVTIT
+816 IEAIETDAPEATIT

-838 IDKDDKENNSTKKI
+838 DDGKNSSTKKI

-859 IIGSGKYNVEGHYNY
+859 IIGEMKATAFNY

-888 TVTGQLL
+888 TVTGQVL

-904 IIVNATDVKGFN
+904 IIVNAKNVKGFN
-916 FDSWSN
+916 FDSWKN
-922 AGLVMVLDYKVL
+922 AGLVMILDYKVL

-961 YNFYTG
+961 YNFFTG
-967 KFEDVTTSTNLKP
+967 KFEDVKSSTNLKP
-980 KKGHV
+980 KKGGI
-985 YETIDGVLVAEHEA
+985 YKTIDGVLTEKCVD
-999 TNFLS
+999 S
-1004 MFSFMSVTYGD
+1004 SFVTLFNLMQYT
-1015 WKYDSKN
+1015 YN
-1022 DQPMATETSDYVFE
+1022 DFVVETPYQPMATATSDYVFE
-1036 TYIPVYVENAKG
+1036 WGVPV
-1048 EDTLKYFGDDAKKNF
+1048 LKEYFGDDAKKEF
-1063 SKNEVSY
+1063 SKNEVADIF
-1070 VLGVNNKANDL
+1070 GVNKKADDL

-1092 DEDGV
+1092 DKNGNV
-1097 VTGIEA
+1097 SAIEA
-1103 YGKDELKADVEAGL
+1103 YGKDEWKADVKAGL

-1130 DGTVDVVVYIDPTT
+1130 DGTVDVVVYIDPNTMTGSTVTDEDVTATT
-1144 SYIVAKDEKAVTV
+1144 SNVIGIQEDAGIA
-1157 DSDNSIKK
+1157 
-1165 SADNDVAIKATVDA
+1165 ATVKA
-1179 TKVTT
+1179 NKV
-1184 TKNGVETVSYEINS
+1184 EE
-1198 IGFEYFGKGVTR
+1198 
-1210 SNHKTIEDN
+1210 
-1219 GWYLDFAGRCD
+1219 
-1230 IDNWEVTV
+1230 TV
-1238 NGKKVYDLDVA
+1238 NGVVSEKFVVKSLTFDFVGSCPDKDNHATILQHGLFWDAEGKCDLNDWCVYVNQERVYGKDIKTSTYA
-1249 MTNYKYEDA
+1249 Y
-1258 DLECD
+1258 
-1263 GTKECNMI
+1263 TKECEAYDESYKCALI
-1271 KAINAALKLTVD
+1271 KTFEAAVKGIEVAEGEEVRVDVFVSGLNTEFTLTLSVNAK
-1283 ATSYADT
+1283 
-1290 TDYITFKATF
+1290 
-1300 SNGVAVNF
+1300 
-1308 VVGVQI
+1308 
-1314 DEDGKLAID
+1314 GKLVVE
-1323 FISPDTTIA
+1323 F
-1332 GNEVD
+1332 NEAVEQVLFGTVAD
-1337 YIATAKVVVK
+1337 VVASVK

>member
-96 ISTGWVEDDSWE
+96 ISTGWVDDDTWE

-170 QGLEFPWGYIEK
+170 QGLEYPWGYIET
-182 AVALG
+182 AVKLG

-278 GTLGKD
+278 GTLSKD
-284 VYYATADS
+284 IYYATAES
-292 LGLGKGHADELA
+292 LGLDKDHADEIA

-352 NIGAYLKDYT
+352 NIKAYLNDYT

-371 LTTSG
+371 LTNSG

-423 VKKDKDG
+423 VQKDKDG

-444 YTVKYHYDKEFDRY
+444 YKIKYHYDKEFDRY
-458 FEIKTKADVDGTEKV
+458 FEIKTKADVNGDEKV
-473 VGISILD
+473 IGISILD
-480 DSDVA
+480 ENDVA

-541 QKDDGFYCAK
+541 QKDDGFKCAK

-664 SFDIDKDNENYKDG
+664 SFDIDKDNKNYKDG

-765 NKIDGEFV
+765 NQITTEFV

-791 VSVLGKVDTK
+791 VSVLGKVSKDNDK
-801 IVGENEN
+801 GL
-808 GKPIEVKY
+808 Y
-816 IKSIVTDAHNVTIT
+816 IDTDAKTATIT

-838 IDKDDKENNSTKKI
+838 SDSEKNTSTKKV

-859 IIGSGKYNVEGHYNY
+859 IIGEYKYNY

-888 TVTGQLL
+888 TISGQLL

-904 IIVNATDVKGFN
+904 IFVNATNVYGFN
-916 FDSWSN
+916 FDTWTN

-967 KFEDVTTSTNLKP
+967 KFEDVTTSTNKKP
-980 KKGHV
+980 VKGAI
-985 YETIDGVLVAEHEA
+985 YETIDGVLVSEIEDE
-999 TNFLS
+999 TFLQIFYRMAS
-1004 MFSFMSVTYGD
+1004 TYRD
-1015 WKYDSKN
+1015 WEGTFN
-1022 DQPMATETSDYVFE
+1022 APLATETSKYVFE
-1036 TYIPVYVENAKG
+1036 TNVPVVA
-1048 EDTLKYFGDDAKKNF
+1048 DYFGDDAKKEF
-1063 SKNEVSY
+1063 SKAEVSY
-1070 VLGVNNKANDL
+1070 VLDVNNKANDL

-1092 DEDGV
+1092 DKNGNV
-1097 VTGIEA
+1097 AGIEA
-1103 YGKDELKADVEAGL
+1103 YGKDEWKADVKAGL
-1117 ESIYGHAVYAIRD
+1117 ESVYGHAVYAIRD
-1130 DGTVDVVVYIDPTT
+1130 DGTVDVVVYIDPNTMTGTEVVKEDVTATT
-1144 SYIVAKDEKAVTV
+1144 SNVIGIQEDAGIA
-1157 DSDNSIKK
+1157 
-1165 SADNDVAIKATVDA
+1165 ATVKAD
-1179 TKVTT
+1179 KVVETV
-1184 TKNGVETVSYEINS
+1184 NGVETEKFVVKSLTFDFVGSCPEKDNHSTILQHGLFWDAEGKCDLNDWCVYVNQERVYGQDIKTSTYAYTKDCETYFESY
-1198 IGFEYFGKGVTR
+1198 KCA
-1210 SNHKTIEDN
+1210 
-1219 GWYLDFAGRCD
+1219 L
-1230 IDNWEVTV
+1230 
-1238 NGKKVYDLDVA
+1238 
-1249 MTNYKYEDA
+1249 
-1258 DLECD
+1258 
-1263 GTKECNMI
+1263 I
-1271 KAINAALKLTVD
+1271 KAFEAAVKGIEVVEGEETRVDVFVSGLNTEFTLTLSVNAK
-1283 ATSYADT
+1283 
-1290 TDYITFKATF
+1290 
-1300 SNGVAVNF
+1300 
-1308 VVGVQI
+1308 
-1314 DEDGKLAID
+1314 GKLVVE
-1323 FISPDTTIA
+1323 F
-1332 GNEVD
+1332 NEAVEQVLFGTVAD
-1337 YIATAKVVVK
+1337 VVASVK

>member
-371 LTTSG
+371 LTNSG

-495 EEEKVVGQRYVAA
+495 TEEKVVGQRYVAA

-551 CDKKYPALTING
+551 CDKKYAALTING

-664 SFDIDKDNENYKDG
+664 SFDIDKDNKNYKDG

-765 NKIDGEFV
+765 NQITTEFV

-791 VSVLGKVDTK
+791 VSVLGKVSRGD
-801 IVGENEN
+801 NE
-808 GKPIEVKY
+808 GLY
-816 IKSIVTDAHNVTIT
+816 IDTDAKTATIT

-838 IDKDDKENNSTKKI
+838 SDSEKNTSTKKV

-859 IIGSGKYNVEGHYNY
+859 IIGEAKASAINY

-888 TVTGQLL
+888 TITGQLL
-895 VGDKDAKTF
+895 VGDKDSKTF
-904 IIVNATDVKGFN
+904 IFVNAYAEGFN
-916 FDSWSN
+916 FDSWKN
-922 AGLVMVLDYKVL
+922 AGIVMVLDYKVL

-961 YNFYTG
+961 YNFFTG

-980 KKGHV
+980 KKGHI
-985 YETIDGVLVAEHEA
+985 YQTIDGVLSQEYKDATFFEIFVAMGE
-999 TNFLS
+999 
-1004 MFSFMSVTYGD
+1004 TYYD
-1015 WKYDSKN
+1015 WKVEDG
-1022 DQPMATETSDYVFE
+1022 QPMATETSDYVFE
-1036 TYIPVYVENAKG
+1036 LNVPVVA
-1048 EDTLKYFGDDAKKNF
+1048 DYFGDDAKKEF
-1063 SKNEVSY
+1063 SKAEVSY
-1070 VLGVNNKANDL
+1070 VLDVNNKANDL

-1092 DEDGV
+1092 DKNGNV
-1097 VTGIEA
+1097 AGIEA
-1103 YGKDELKADVEAGL
+1103 YGKDEWKADVKAGL

-1144 SYIVAKDEKAVTV
+1144 MTGSEVVKEDVTATTSNV
-1157 DSDNSIKK
+1157 IGIQEDAGI
-1165 SADNDVAIKATVDA
+1165 AATVKAD
-1179 TKVTT
+1179 KV
-1184 TKNGVETVSYEINS
+1184 EE
-1198 IGFEYFGKGVTR
+1198 
-1210 SNHKTIEDN
+1210 
-1219 GWYLDFAGRCD
+1219 
-1230 IDNWEVTV
+1230 TV
-1238 NGKKVYDLDVA
+1238 NGVVSDKYVVKSLTFDFVGSCPDKDNHATILQHGLFWDAEGKCDLNDWCVYVNQERVYGQDIKTSTYAYTKDCEAYDESYKCALIKTFEAAVAGIEVAEGEEVRVDVFVSGLN
-1249 MTNYKYEDA
+1249 TE
-1258 DLECD
+1258 L
-1263 GTKECNMI
+1263 TLTLS
-1271 KAINAALKLTVD
+1271 INAKGNLVVEFNEAIEQVLFGTV
-1283 ATSYADT
+1283 ADV
-1290 TDYITFKATF
+1290 
-1300 SNGVAVNF
+1300 VA
-1308 VVGVQI
+1308 
-1314 DEDGKLAID
+1314 
-1323 FISPDTTIA
+1323 S
-1332 GNEVD
+1332 
-1337 YIATAKVVVK
+1337 VK

>member
-278 GTLGKD
+278 GTLSKD
-284 VYYATADS
+284 IYYATAES
-292 LGLGKGHADELA
+292 LGLDKGHADEIA

-352 NIGAYLKDYT
+352 NIKAYLNDYT

-371 LTTSG
+371 LTNSG

-458 FEIKTKADVDGTEKV
+458 FEIKTKADVNGDEKV
-473 VGISILD
+473 IGISILD
-480 DSDVA
+480 ENDVA

-541 QKDDGFYCAK
+541 QKDDGFKCAK

-664 SFDIDKDNENYKDG
+664 SFDIDKDNKNYKDG

-765 NKIDGEFV
+765 NQITTEFV

-782 YDADNDLYY
+782 HDEENDLYY
-791 VSVLGKVDTK
+791 VSVLGKVSKDNDK
-801 IVGENEN
+801 GL
-808 GKPIEVKY
+808 Y
-816 IKSIVTDAHNVTIT
+816 IDTDAKTATIT

-838 IDKDDKENNSTKKI
+838 SDSEKNTSTKKV

-859 IIGSGKYNVEGHYNY
+859 IIGEYKYNY

-888 TVTGQLL
+888 TISGQLL

-904 IIVNATDVKGFN
+904 IFVNATNVYGFN
-916 FDSWSN
+916 FDTWTN

-967 KFEDVTTSTNLKP
+967 KFEDVTTSTNKKP
-980 KKGHV
+980 VKGAI
-985 YETIDGVLVAEHEA
+985 YETIDGVLVSEIEDE
-999 TNFLS
+999 TFLQIFYRMAS
-1004 MFSFMSVTYGD
+1004 TYRD
-1015 WKYDSKN
+1015 WEGTFN
-1022 DQPMATETSDYVFE
+1022 APLATETSKYVFE
-1036 TYIPVYVENAKG
+1036 TNVPVG
-1048 EDTLKYFGDDAKKNF
+1048 DDYFGDDAKKEF
-1063 SKNEVSY
+1063 SKAEVSY
-1070 VLGVNNKANDL
+1070 VLDVNNKANDL

-1092 DEDGV
+1092 DKNGN

-1103 YGKDELKADVEAGL
+1103 YGKDEWKADGKAGL

-1130 DGTVDVVVYIDPTT
+1130 DGTVDVVVYIDPNTMTGTEVVKEDVTATT
-1144 SYIVAKDEKAVTV
+1144 SNVIGIQEDAGIAGTVKADKVVETV
-1157 DSDNSIKK
+1157 
-1165 SADNDVAIKATVDA
+1165 
-1179 TKVTT
+1179 
-1184 TKNGVETVSYEINS
+1184 NGVETEKFVVKSLTFDFVGSCPDKDNHSTILQYGLFWDAEGKCDLNDWCVYVNQERVYGQDIKTSTYAYTKDCETYFESY
-1198 IGFEYFGKGVTR
+1198 KCA
-1210 SNHKTIEDN
+1210 
-1219 GWYLDFAGRCD
+1219 L
-1230 IDNWEVTV
+1230 
-1238 NGKKVYDLDVA
+1238 
-1249 MTNYKYEDA
+1249 
-1258 DLECD
+1258 
-1263 GTKECNMI
+1263 I
-1271 KAINAALKLTVD
+1271 KAFEAAVKGIEVVEGEETRVDVFVSGLNTEFTLTLSVNAK
-1283 ATSYADT
+1283 
-1290 TDYITFKATF
+1290 
-1300 SNGVAVNF
+1300 
-1308 VVGVQI
+1308 
-1314 DEDGKLAID
+1314 GKLVVE
-1323 FISPDTTIA
+1323 F
-1332 GNEVD
+1332 NEAVEQVLFGTVAD
-1337 YIATAKVVVK
+1337 VVASVK

>member
-96 ISTGWVEDDSWE
+96 ISTGWVDDDTWE

-170 QGLEFPWGYIEK
+170 QGLEYPWGYIET
-182 AVALG
+182 AVKLG

-278 GTLGKD
+278 GTLSKD
-284 VYYATADS
+284 IYYATAES
-292 LGLGKGHADELA
+292 LGLDKDHADEIA

-352 NIGAYLKDYT
+352 NIKAYLNDYT

-371 LTTSG
+371 LTNSG

-423 VKKDKDG
+423 VQKDKDG

-444 YTVKYHYDKEFDRY
+444 YKIKYHYDKEFDRY
-458 FEIKTKADVDGTEKV
+458 FEIKTKADVNGDEKV
-473 VGISILD
+473 IGISILD
-480 DSDVA
+480 ENDVA

-541 QKDDGFYCAK
+541 QKDDGFKCAK
-551 CDKKYPALTING
+551 CDKKYAALTITG

-664 SFDIDKDNENYKDG
+664 SFDIDKDNKNYKDG

-765 NKIDGEFV
+765 NQITTEFV

-782 YDADNDLYY
+782 HDEENDLYY
-791 VSVLGKVDTK
+791 VSVLGKVSKDNDK
-801 IVGENEN
+801 GL
-808 GKPIEVKY
+808 Y
-816 IKSIVTDAHNVTIT
+816 IDTDAKTATIT

-838 IDKDDKENNSTKKI
+838 SDSEKNTSTKKV

-859 IIGSGKYNVEGHYNY
+859 IIGEYKYNY

-888 TVTGQLL
+888 TISGQLL

-904 IIVNATDVKGFN
+904 IFVNATNVYGFN
-916 FDSWSN
+916 FDTWTN

-967 KFEDVTTSTNLKP
+967 KFEDVTTSTNKKP
-980 KKGHV
+980 VKGAI
-985 YETIDGVLVAEHEA
+985 YETIDGVLVSEIEDE
-999 TNFLS
+999 TFLQIFYLMAS
-1004 MFSFMSVTYGD
+1004 TYRD
-1015 WKYDSKN
+1015 WEGTFN
-1022 DQPMATETSDYVFE
+1022 APLATETSKYVFE
-1036 TYIPVYVENAKG
+1036 TNVPVVA
-1048 EDTLKYFGDDAKKNF
+1048 DYFGDDAKKEF
-1063 SKNEVSY
+1063 SKAEVSY
-1070 VLGVNNKANDL
+1070 VLDVNNKANDL

-1092 DEDGV
+1092 DKNGNV
-1097 VTGIEA
+1097 AGIEA
-1103 YGKDELKADVEAGL
+1103 YGKDEWKADVKAGL
-1117 ESIYGHAVYAIRD
+1117 ESVYGHAVYAIRD
-1130 DGTVDVVVYIDPTT
+1130 DGTVDVVVYIDPNTMTGTEVVKEDVTATT
-1144 SYIVAKDEKAVTV
+1144 SNVIGIQEDAGIVATVKADKVVETV
-1157 DSDNSIKK
+1157 
-1165 SADNDVAIKATVDA
+1165 
-1179 TKVTT
+1179 
-1184 TKNGVETVSYEINS
+1184 NGVETEKFVVKSLTFDFVGSCPDKDNHSTILQHGLFWDAEGKCDLNDWCVYVNQERVYGQDIKTSTYAYTKDCETYFESY
-1198 IGFEYFGKGVTR
+1198 KCA
-1210 SNHKTIEDN
+1210 
-1219 GWYLDFAGRCD
+1219 L
-1230 IDNWEVTV
+1230 
-1238 NGKKVYDLDVA
+1238 
-1249 MTNYKYEDA
+1249 
-1258 DLECD
+1258 
-1263 GTKECNMI
+1263 I
-1271 KAINAALKLTVD
+1271 KAFEAAVKGIEVVEGEETRVDVFVSGLNTEFTLTLSVNAK
-1283 ATSYADT
+1283 
-1290 TDYITFKATF
+1290 
-1300 SNGVAVNF
+1300 
-1308 VVGVQI
+1308 
-1314 DEDGKLAID
+1314 GKLVVE
-1323 FISPDTTIA
+1323 F
-1332 GNEVD
+1332 NEAVEQVLFGTVAD
-1337 YIATAKVVVK
+1337 VVASVK

>member
-1 MKKTLSL
+1 MKKFLSL

-28 IADEAADVEATA
+28 ITDEAADVEATA
-40 AIDEEAPVEEATEEA
+40 AIEDEAVEEATEEA

-81 EKAVERYQMALFTGR
+81 EKAVERYQMALFAGR
-96 ISTGWVEDDSWE
+96 ISTGWVDDDTWE

-170 QGLEFPWGYIEK
+170 QGLEYPWGYIET
-182 AVALG
+182 AVKLG
-187 LTDGITDVA
+187 LTDGITEVA

-237 TSTVINDTTVDKDGN
+237 TSTVINDTTVDKDGK

-278 GTLGKD
+278 GTLSKD
-284 VYYATADS
+284 IYYATADS

-338 GRTDNEGVAYETVD
+338 GRTDNEGVEYETVD

-371 LTTSG
+371 LTNSG
-376 KLANELIVKSAGELK
+376 KLANELIVKSAGKLT

-423 VKKDKDG
+423 VQKDKDG

-444 YTVKYHYDKEFDRY
+444 YKIKYHYDKEFDRY
-458 FEIKTKADVDGTEKV
+458 FEIKTKADVNGEEKV
-473 VGISILD
+473 IGISILD
-480 DSDVA
+480 ENDVA

-508 NVGGIYA
+508 KIGGIYA

-532 EAYDYAKIG
+532 EAYSYGKIG
-541 QKDDGFYCAK
+541 QKDDGFKCAK

-563 TAKDLLESADCGA
+563 TAIDLLESADCGA

-585 QDEYAP
+585 QEEYAP
-591 VLDEDGKIEDAYVI
+591 VLDEDGKIEGAYVI

-625 DKLTDADT
+625 KDITDADT

-645 SKGYVVIGETKYY
+645 SKEYVVIGDTKYY

-664 SFDIDKDNENYKDG
+664 SFDTDKDDKNYKDG

-697 FYLLDG
+697 YYLLDG
-703 KVVEIETVGAS
+703 KVVEIETVGAT

-753 DGWDEGD
+753 NGWDEGD

-765 NKIDGEFV
+765 KQIDGEFV

-782 YDADNDLYY
+782 RDEDKDLYY
-791 VSVLGKVDTK
+791 VSVLGKVATTYYD
-801 IVGENEN
+801 EDEN

-816 IKSIVTDAHNVTIT
+816 IEAIDTDAPEATIT

-838 IDKDDKENNSTKKI
+838 DDGKNSSTKKI

-859 IIGSGKYNVEGHYNY
+859 IIGEMKATAFNY

-888 TVTGQLL
+888 TVTGQVL

-904 IIVNATDVKGFN
+904 IIVNAKNVKGFN
-916 FDSWSN
+916 FDSWKN
-922 AGLVMVLDYKVL
+922 AGLVMILDYKVL

-961 YNFYTG
+961 YNFFTG
-967 KFEDVTTSTNLKP
+967 KFEDVKSSTNLKP
-980 KKGHV
+980 KKGGI
-985 YETIDGVLVAEHEA
+985 YKTIDGVLTEKCVD
-999 TNFLS
+999 S
-1004 MFSFMSVTYGD
+1004 SFVTLFNLMQYT
-1015 WKYDSKN
+1015 YN
-1022 DQPMATETSDYVFE
+1022 DFVVETPYQPMATPTSDYVFE
-1036 TYIPVYVENAKG
+1036 WGVPVVA
-1048 EDTLKYFGDDAKKNF
+1048 DYFGDDAKKEF
-1063 SKNEVSY
+1063 SKAEVSY
-1070 VLGVNNKANDL
+1070 VLGVTNKANDL

-1092 DEDGV
+1092 DKNGDV
-1097 VTGIEA
+1097 AGIEA
-1103 YGKDELKADVEAGL
+1103 YGKDEWKADVKAGL

-1144 SYIVAKDEKAVTV
+1144 MSGSTVVDEDVTATTTNAIQL
-1157 DSDNSIKK
+1157 DED
-1165 SADNDVAIKATVDA
+1165 AGIKATVTADKN
-1179 TKVTT
+1179 TVTT
-1184 TKNGVETVSYEINS
+1184 NGVESTTYTIKSL
-1198 IGFEYFGKGVTR
+1198 GLTYFGSGVDKE
-1210 SNHKTIEDN
+1210 NHAAISDHD
-1219 GWYLDFAGRCD
+1219 LFFDVLGRCD
-1230 IDNWEVTV
+1230 INDWHFTV
-1238 NGKKVYDLDVA
+1238 NGEKVYGQDITP
-1249 MTNYKYEDA
+1249 MTYEYKK
-1258 DLECD
+1258 CD
-1263 GTKECNMI
+1263 HETYDDDYKCALI
-1271 KAINAALKLTVD
+1271 KAIEAKLSGITVTEKDTEDSVKWIVVEFDGYYGHFKFDIALFIK
-1283 ATSYADT
+1283 
-1290 TDYITFKATF
+1290 
-1300 SNGVAVNF
+1300 
-1308 VVGVQI
+1308 
-1314 DEDGKLAID
+1314 DGKLVARFGTNPVDHYVHGTNGYPVVAIAD
-1323 FISPDTTIA
+1323 I
-1332 GNEVD
+1332 
-1337 YIATAKVVVK
+1337 K

>member
-278 GTLGKD
+278 GTLSKD
-284 VYYATADS
+284 IYYATAES
-292 LGLGKGHADELA
+292 LGLDKDHADEIA

-371 LTTSG
+371 LTNSG

-495 EEEKVVGQRYVAA
+495 TEEKVVGQRYVAA

-551 CDKKYPALTING
+551 CDKKYAALTING

-664 SFDIDKDNENYKDG
+664 SFDIDKDNKNYKDG

-737 YSTDDLKLSRY
+737 YSTDDLKLSRF

-765 NKIDGEFV
+765 NQITTEFV

-782 YDADNDLYY
+782 HDEENDLYY
-791 VSVLGKVDTK
+791 VSVLGKVSKDNDK
-801 IVGENEN
+801 GL
-808 GKPIEVKY
+808 Y
-816 IKSIVTDAHNVTIT
+816 IDTDAKTATIT

-838 IDKDDKENNSTKKI
+838 SDSEKNTSTKKV

-859 IIGSGKYNVEGHYNY
+859 IIGEYKYNY

-888 TVTGQLL
+888 TISGQLL

-904 IIVNATDVKGFN
+904 IFVNATNVYGFN
-916 FDSWSN
+916 FDTWTN

-967 KFEDVTTSTNLKP
+967 KFEDVTTSTNKKP
-980 KKGHV
+980 VKGAI
-985 YETIDGVLVAEHEA
+985 YETIDGVLVSEIEDE
-999 TNFLS
+999 TFLQIFYRMAS
-1004 MFSFMSVTYGD
+1004 TYRD
-1015 WKYDSKN
+1015 WEGTFN
-1022 DQPMATETSDYVFE
+1022 APLATETSKYVFE
-1036 TYIPVYVENAKG
+1036 TNVPVVA
-1048 EDTLKYFGDDAKKNF
+1048 DYFGDDAKKEF
-1063 SKNEVSY
+1063 SKAEVSY
-1070 VLGVNNKANDL
+1070 VLDVNNKANDL

-1092 DEDGV
+1092 DKNGNV
-1097 VTGIEA
+1097 AGIEA
-1103 YGKDELKADVEAGL
+1103 YGKDEWKADVKAGL
-1117 ESIYGHAVYAIRD
+1117 VSIYGHAVYAIRD
-1130 DGTVDVVVYIDPTT
+1130 DGTVDVVVYIDPLTMTGSEVVKEDVTATT
-1144 SYIVAKDEKAVTV
+1144 SNVIGIQEDAGIA
-1157 DSDNSIKK
+1157 
-1165 SADNDVAIKATVDA
+1165 ATVKAD
-1179 TKVTT
+1179 KV
-1184 TKNGVETVSYEINS
+1184 VETVNGVVSDKYVVKSLTFDFVGSCPDKDNHATILQHGLFWDAEGKCDLNDWCVYVNQERVYGQDIKTSTYAYTKDCEAYDESYKCALIKT
-1198 IGFEYFGKGVTR
+1198 FEAAVAG
-1210 SNHKTIEDN
+1210 IEVAE
-1219 GWYLDFAGRCD
+1219 GE
-1230 IDNWEVTV
+1230 EVRV
-1238 NGKKVYDLDVA
+1238 DVFVSGLN
-1249 MTNYKYEDA
+1249 TEFT
-1258 DLECD
+1258 L
-1263 GTKECNMI
+1263 TLS
-1271 KAINAALKLTVD
+1271 INAKGNLVVEFNEAIEQVLFGTV
-1283 ATSYADT
+1283 ADV
-1290 TDYITFKATF
+1290 
-1300 SNGVAVNF
+1300 VA
-1308 VVGVQI
+1308 
-1314 DEDGKLAID
+1314 
-1323 FISPDTTIA
+1323 S
-1332 GNEVD
+1332 
-1337 YIATAKVVVK
+1337 VK

>member
-371 LTTSG
+371 LTNSG

-495 EEEKVVGQRYVAA
+495 TEEKVVGQRYVAA

-551 CDKKYPALTING
+551 CDKKYAALTING

-664 SFDIDKDNENYKDG
+664 SFDIDKDNKNYKDG

-765 NKIDGEFV
+765 NQITTEFV

-791 VSVLGKVDTK
+791 VSVLGKVSRGD
-801 IVGENEN
+801 NE
-808 GKPIEVKY
+808 GLY
-816 IKSIVTDAHNVTIT
+816 IDTDAKTATIT

-838 IDKDDKENNSTKKI
+838 SDSEKNTSTKKV

-859 IIGSGKYNVEGHYNY
+859 IIGEAKASAINY

-888 TVTGQLL
+888 TITGQLL
-895 VGDKDAKTF
+895 VGDKDSKTF
-904 IIVNATDVKGFN
+904 IFVNAYAEGFN
-916 FDSWSN
+916 FDSWKN
-922 AGLVMVLDYKVL
+922 AGIVMVLDYKVL

-961 YNFYTG
+961 YNFFTG

-980 KKGHV
+980 KKGHI
-985 YETIDGVLVAEHEA
+985 YQTIDGVLSQEYKDATFFEIFVAMGE
-999 TNFLS
+999 
-1004 MFSFMSVTYGD
+1004 TYYD
-1015 WKYDSKN
+1015 WKVEDG
-1022 DQPMATETSDYVFE
+1022 QPMATETSDYVFE
-1036 TYIPVYVENAKG
+1036 LNVPVVA
-1048 EDTLKYFGDDAKKNF
+1048 DYFGDDAKKEF
-1063 SKNEVSY
+1063 SKAEVSY
-1070 VLGVNNKANDL
+1070 VLDVNNKANDL

-1092 DEDGV
+1092 DKNGNV
-1097 VTGIEA
+1097 AGIEA
-1103 YGKDELKADVEAGL
+1103 YGKDEWKADVKAGL
-1117 ESIYGHAVYAIRD
+1117 VSVEGHAVYAIRD

-1332 GNEVD
+1332 GNAVD

>member
-170 QGLEFPWGYIEK
+170 QGLEFPWGYIET
-182 AVALG
+182 AVKLG

-278 GTLGKD
+278 GTLSKD
-284 VYYATADS
+284 IYYATAES
-292 LGLGKGHADELA
+292 LGLDKDHADEIA

-371 LTTSG
+371 LTNSG

-458 FEIKTKADVDGTEKV
+458 FEIKTKADVNGDEKV

-495 EEEKVVGQRYVAA
+495 TEEKVVGQRYVAA

-541 QKDDGFYCAK
+541 QKDDGFKCAK

-664 SFDIDKDNENYKDG
+664 SFDIDKDNKNYKDG

-753 DGWDEGD
+753 NGWDEGD

-782 YDADNDLYY
+782 HDEENDLYY
-791 VSVLGKVDTK
+791 VSVLGKVATDRD
-801 IVGENEN
+801 NN
-808 GKPIEVKY
+808 KY
-816 IKSIVTDAHNVTIT
+816 IESIDTDAHNVTIT

-838 IDKDDKENNSTKKI
+838 VDNDDKKNNSTKKI

-859 IIGSGKYNVEGHYNY
+859 IIGEAKATVFGY

-888 TVTGQLL
+888 TVTGDVL
-895 VGDKDAKTF
+895 VGDKDSKTF
-904 IIVNATDVKGFN
+904 VIVNATDVKGFN

-980 KKGHV
+980 KKG
-985 YETIDGVLVAEHEA
+985 YIYQTIDNVLVAGYES
-999 TNFLS
+999 TDFLS

-1036 TYIPVYVENAKG
+1036 TFIPVVA
-1048 EDTLKYFGDDAKKNF
+1048 DYFGDDAKKEF
-1063 SKNEVSY
+1063 SKAEVSY
-1070 VLGVNNKANDL
+1070 VLGVNKNANDL

-1092 DEDGV
+1092 DKYGV

-1103 YGKDELKADVEAGL
+1103 YGKDEWKADGKAGL

-1130 DGTVDVVVYIDPTT
+1130 DGTVDVVVYIDPLTMTGSEVVKEDVTATT
-1144 SYIVAKDEKAVTV
+1144 SNVIGIQEDAGIAGTVKADKVVETV
-1157 DSDNSIKK
+1157 
-1165 SADNDVAIKATVDA
+1165 
-1179 TKVTT
+1179 
-1184 TKNGVETVSYEINS
+1184 NGVETEKFVVKSLTFDFVGSCPEKDNHATILQHELFWDAEGKCDLNDWCVCVNQERVYGEDIKTSTYAYTKDCEAYHESY
-1198 IGFEYFGKGVTR
+1198 KCA
-1210 SNHKTIEDN
+1210 
-1219 GWYLDFAGRCD
+1219 L
-1230 IDNWEVTV
+1230 
-1238 NGKKVYDLDVA
+1238 
-1249 MTNYKYEDA
+1249 
-1258 DLECD
+1258 
-1263 GTKECNMI
+1263 I
-1271 KAINAALKLTVD
+1271 KAFEAAVKGIEVVEGEETRVDVFVSGLNTEFTLTLSVNAK
-1283 ATSYADT
+1283 
-1290 TDYITFKATF
+1290 
-1300 SNGVAVNF
+1300 
-1308 VVGVQI
+1308 
-1314 DEDGKLAID
+1314 GKLVVE
-1323 FISPDTTIA
+1323 F
-1332 GNEVD
+1332 NEAVEQVLFGTVAD
-1337 YIATAKVVVK
+1337 VVASVK

>member
-278 GTLGKD
+278 GTLDKD

-371 LTTSG
+371 LTNSG

-458 FEIKTKADVDGTEKV
+458 FEIKTKVDVDGTEKV

-495 EEEKVVGQRYVAA
+495 TEEKVVGQRYVAA

-551 CDKKYPALTING
+551 CDKKYAALTING

-664 SFDIDKDNENYKDG
+664 SFDIDKDNKNYKDG

-765 NKIDGEFV
+765 NQITTEFV

-782 YDADNDLYY
+782 HDEENDLYY
-791 VSVLGKVDTK
+791 VSVLGKVSKDNDK
-801 IVGENEN
+801 GL
-808 GKPIEVKY
+808 Y
-816 IKSIVTDAHNVTIT
+816 IDTDAKTATIT

-838 IDKDDKENNSTKKI
+838 SDSEKNTSTKKV

-859 IIGSGKYNVEGHYNY
+859 IIGEYKYNY

-888 TVTGQLL
+888 TISGQLL

-904 IIVNATDVKGFN
+904 IFVNATNVYGFN
-916 FDSWSN
+916 FDTWTN

-967 KFEDVTTSTNLKP
+967 KFEDVTTSTNKKP
-980 KKGHV
+980 VKGAI
-985 YETIDGVLVAEHEA
+985 YETIDGVLVSEIEDE
-999 TNFLS
+999 TFLQIFYRMAS
-1004 MFSFMSVTYGD
+1004 TYRD
-1015 WKYDSKN
+1015 WEGTFN
-1022 DQPMATETSDYVFE
+1022 APLATETSKYVFE
-1036 TYIPVYVENAKG
+1036 TNVPVVA
-1048 EDTLKYFGDDAKKNF
+1048 DYFGDDAKKEF
-1063 SKNEVSY
+1063 SKAEVSY
-1070 VLGVNNKANDL
+1070 VLDVNNKANDL

-1092 DEDGV
+1092 DKNGNV
-1097 VTGIEA
+1097 AGIEA
-1103 YGKDELKADVEAGL
+1103 YGKDEWKADVKGGL

-1130 DGTVDVVVYIDPTT
+1130 DGTVDVVVYIDPNTMTGTEVVKEDVTATT
-1144 SYIVAKDEKAVTV
+1144 SNVIGIQEDAGIA
-1157 DSDNSIKK
+1157 
-1165 SADNDVAIKATVDA
+1165 ATVKAD
-1179 TKVTT
+1179 KVVETV
-1184 TKNGVETVSYEINS
+1184 NGVETEKFVVKSLTFDFVGSCPDKDNHATILQHGLFWDAEGKCDLNDWCVYVNQERVYGQDIKTSTYAYTKDCEAYDESYKCALIKTFEAAVAGIEVAEGEEVRVDVFVSGLNTEFTLTLS
-1198 IGFEYFGKGVTR
+1198 
-1210 SNHKTIEDN
+1210 
-1219 GWYLDFAGRCD
+1219 
-1230 IDNWEVTV
+1230 
-1238 NGKKVYDLDVA
+1238 
-1249 MTNYKYEDA
+1249 
-1258 DLECD
+1258 
-1263 GTKECNMI
+1263 
-1271 KAINAALKLTVD
+1271 INAKGNLVVEFNEAIEQVLFGTV
-1283 ATSYADT
+1283 ADV
-1290 TDYITFKATF
+1290 
-1300 SNGVAVNF
+1300 VA
-1308 VVGVQI
+1308 
-1314 DEDGKLAID
+1314 
-1323 FISPDTTIA
+1323 S
-1332 GNEVD
+1332 
-1337 YIATAKVVVK
+1337 VK

>member
-278 GTLGKD
+278 GTLSKD
-284 VYYATADS
+284 IYYATAES
-292 LGLGKGHADELA
+292 LGLDKDHADEIA

-371 LTTSG
+371 LTNSG

-458 FEIKTKADVDGTEKV
+458 FEIKTKADVNGDEKV

-495 EEEKVVGQRYVAA
+495 TEEKVVGQRYVAA

-541 QKDDGFYCAK
+541 QKDDGFKCAK

-664 SFDIDKDNENYKDG
+664 SFDIDKDNKNYKDG

-703 KVVEIETVGAS
+703 KVVEIETVGAT

-765 NKIDGEFV
+765 NQITTEFV

-791 VSVLGKVDTK
+791 VSVLGKVSKDNDK
-801 IVGENEN
+801 LVID
-808 GKPIEVKY
+808 
-816 IKSIVTDAHNVTIT
+816 TDAKTATIT

-838 IDKDDKENNSTKKI
+838 SDSEKNTSTKKV
-852 SSSDKYI
+852 SSSDKYV
-859 IIGSGKYNVEGHYNY
+859 IIGEAKATAFGY
-874 MPIAVFEG
+874 MPIAVYEG
-882 KAQDGW
+882 KAHDGW
-888 TVTGQLL
+888 TVTGQVL

-916 FDSWSN
+916 FDSWTN

-980 KKGHV
+980 KKG
-985 YETIDGVLVAEHEA
+985 YIYQTIDNVLVAGYES
-999 TNFLS
+999 TDFLS

-1015 WKYDSKN
+1015 WKYDSMN
-1022 DQPMATETSDYVFE
+1022 NQPMVNRDGDNITSDYVFE
-1036 TYIPVYVENAKG
+1036 TFIPVVA
-1048 EDTLKYFGDDAKKNF
+1048 DYFGDDAKKEF
-1063 SKNEVSY
+1063 SKAEVSY
-1070 VLGVNNKANDL
+1070 VLGVNKNANDL

-1092 DEDGV
+1092 DKDGNV
-1097 VTGIEA
+1097 AGIEA
-1103 YGKDELKADVEAGL
+1103 YGKDEWKADVKAGL
-1117 ESIYGHAVYAIRD
+1117 VSIYGHAVYAIRD
-1130 DGTVDVVVYIDPTT
+1130 DGTVDVVVYIDPNTMTGTEVVKEDVTATT
-1144 SYIVAKDEKAVTV
+1144 SNVIGIQEDAGIAGTVKADKVVETV
-1157 DSDNSIKK
+1157 
-1165 SADNDVAIKATVDA
+1165 
-1179 TKVTT
+1179 
-1184 TKNGVETVSYEINS
+1184 NGVETEKFVVKSLTFDFVGSCPEKDNHSTILQHGLFWDAEGKCDLNDWCVYVNQERVYGQDIKTSTYAYTKDCETYFESY
-1198 IGFEYFGKGVTR
+1198 KCA
-1210 SNHKTIEDN
+1210 
-1219 GWYLDFAGRCD
+1219 L
-1230 IDNWEVTV
+1230 
-1238 NGKKVYDLDVA
+1238 
-1249 MTNYKYEDA
+1249 
-1258 DLECD
+1258 
-1263 GTKECNMI
+1263 I
-1271 KAINAALKLTVD
+1271 KAFEAAVKGIEVVEGEETRVDVFVSGLNTEFTLTLSVNAK
-1283 ATSYADT
+1283 
-1290 TDYITFKATF
+1290 
-1300 SNGVAVNF
+1300 
-1308 VVGVQI
+1308 
-1314 DEDGKLAID
+1314 GKLVVE
-1323 FISPDTTIA
+1323 F
-1332 GNEVD
+1332 NEAVEQVLFGTVAD
-1337 YIATAKVVVK
+1337 VVASVK

>member
-96 ISTGWVEDDSWE
+96 ISTGWVDDDTWE

-170 QGLEFPWGYIEK
+170 QGLEYPWGYIEK

-278 GTLGKD
+278 GTLSKD
-284 VYYATADS
+284 IYYATAES
-292 LGLGKGHADELA
+292 LGLDKDHADEIA

-371 LTTSG
+371 LTNSG

-458 FEIKTKADVDGTEKV
+458 FEIKTKADVNGDEKV

-495 EEEKVVGQRYVAA
+495 TEEKVVGQRYVAA

-541 QKDDGFYCAK
+541 QKDDGFKCAK

-664 SFDIDKDNENYKDG
+664 SFDIDKDNKNYKDG

-703 KVVEIETVGAS
+703 KVVEIETVGAT

-765 NKIDGEFV
+765 NQITTEFV

-791 VSVLGKVDTK
+791 VSVLGKVSKDNDK
-801 IVGENEN
+801 LVID
-808 GKPIEVKY
+808 
-816 IKSIVTDAHNVTIT
+816 TDAKTATIT

-838 IDKDDKENNSTKKI
+838 SDSEKNTSTKKV
-852 SSSDKYI
+852 SSSDKYV
-859 IIGSGKYNVEGHYNY
+859 IIGEAKATAFGY
-874 MPIAVFEG
+874 MPIAVYEG
-882 KAQDGW
+882 KAHDGW
-888 TVTGQLL
+888 TVTGQVL

-916 FDSWSN
+916 FDSWTN

-980 KKGHV
+980 KKG
-985 YETIDGVLVAEHEA
+985 YIYQTIDNVLVAGYES
-999 TNFLS
+999 TDFLS

-1015 WKYDSKN
+1015 WKYDSMN
-1022 DQPMATETSDYVFE
+1022 NQPMVNRDGDNITSDYVFE
-1036 TYIPVYVENAKG
+1036 TFIPVVA
-1048 EDTLKYFGDDAKKNF
+1048 DYFGDDAKKEF
-1063 SKNEVSY
+1063 SKAEVSY
-1070 VLGVNNKANDL
+1070 VLGVNKNANDL

-1092 DEDGV
+1092 DKDGNV
-1097 VTGIEA
+1097 AGIEA
-1103 YGKDELKADVEAGL
+1103 YGKDEWKADVKAGL
-1117 ESIYGHAVYAIRD
+1117 VSIYGHAVYAIRD
-1130 DGTVDVVVYIDPTT
+1130 DGTVDVVVYIDPNTMTGTEVVKEDVTATT
-1144 SYIVAKDEKAVTV
+1144 SNVIGIQEDAGIAGTVKADKVVETV
-1157 DSDNSIKK
+1157 
-1165 SADNDVAIKATVDA
+1165 
-1179 TKVTT
+1179 
-1184 TKNGVETVSYEINS
+1184 NGVETEKFVVKSLTFDFVGSCPEKDNHSTILQHGLFWDAEGKCDLNDWCVYVNQERVYGQDIKTSTYAYTKDCEAYDESY
-1198 IGFEYFGKGVTR
+1198 KCA
-1210 SNHKTIEDN
+1210 
-1219 GWYLDFAGRCD
+1219 L
-1230 IDNWEVTV
+1230 
-1238 NGKKVYDLDVA
+1238 
-1249 MTNYKYEDA
+1249 
-1258 DLECD
+1258 
-1263 GTKECNMI
+1263 I
-1271 KAINAALKLTVD
+1271 KAFEAAVKGIEVVEGEETRVDVFVSGLNTEFTLTLSVNAK
-1283 ATSYADT
+1283 
-1290 TDYITFKATF
+1290 
-1300 SNGVAVNF
+1300 
-1308 VVGVQI
+1308 
-1314 DEDGKLAID
+1314 GKLVVE
-1323 FISPDTTIA
+1323 F
-1332 GNEVD
+1332 NEAVEQVLFGTVAD
-1337 YIATAKVVVK
+1337 VVASVK

>member
-371 LTTSG
+371 LTNSG

-495 EEEKVVGQRYVAA
+495 TEEKVVGQRYVAA

-551 CDKKYPALTING
+551 CDKKYAALTING

-664 SFDIDKDNENYKDG
+664 SFDIDKDNKNYKDG

-737 YSTDDLKLSRY
+737 YSTDDLKLSRF

-765 NKIDGEFV
+765 NQITTEFV

-782 YDADNDLYY
+782 HDEENDLYY
-791 VSVLGKVDTK
+791 VSVLGKVSKDNDK
-801 IVGENEN
+801 GL
-808 GKPIEVKY
+808 Y
-816 IKSIVTDAHNVTIT
+816 IDTDAKTATIT

-838 IDKDDKENNSTKKI
+838 SDSEKNTSTKKV

-859 IIGSGKYNVEGHYNY
+859 IIGEYKYNY

-888 TVTGQLL
+888 TISGQLL

-904 IIVNATDVKGFN
+904 IFVNATNVYGFN
-916 FDSWSN
+916 FDTWTN

-967 KFEDVTTSTNLKP
+967 KFEDVTTSTNKKP
-980 KKGHV
+980 VKGAI
-985 YETIDGVLVAEHEA
+985 YETIDGVLVSEIEDE
-999 TNFLS
+999 TFLQIFYRMAS
-1004 MFSFMSVTYGD
+1004 TYRD
-1015 WKYDSKN
+1015 WEGTFN
-1022 DQPMATETSDYVFE
+1022 APLATETSKYVFE
-1036 TYIPVYVENAKG
+1036 TNVPVVA
-1048 EDTLKYFGDDAKKNF
+1048 DYFGDDAKKEF
-1063 SKNEVSY
+1063 SKAEVSY
-1070 VLGVNNKANDL
+1070 VLDVNNKANDL

-1092 DEDGV
+1092 DKNGNV
-1097 VTGIEA
+1097 AGIEA
-1103 YGKDELKADVEAGL
+1103 YGKDEWKADVKAGL
-1117 ESIYGHAVYAIRD
+1117 VSIYGHAVYAIRD
-1130 DGTVDVVVYIDPTT
+1130 DGTVDVVVYIDPLTMTGSEVVKEDVTATT
-1144 SYIVAKDEKAVTV
+1144 SNVIGIQEDAGIA
-1157 DSDNSIKK
+1157 
-1165 SADNDVAIKATVDA
+1165 ATVKAD
-1179 TKVTT
+1179 KV
-1184 TKNGVETVSYEINS
+1184 VETVNGVVSDKYVVKSLTFDFVGSCPDKDNHATILQHGLFWDAEGKCDLNDWCVYVNQERVYGQDIKTSTYAYTKDCEAYDESYKCALIKT
-1198 IGFEYFGKGVTR
+1198 FEAAVAG
-1210 SNHKTIEDN
+1210 IEVAE
-1219 GWYLDFAGRCD
+1219 GE
-1230 IDNWEVTV
+1230 EVRV
-1238 NGKKVYDLDVA
+1238 DVFVSGLN
-1249 MTNYKYEDA
+1249 TEFT
-1258 DLECD
+1258 L
-1263 GTKECNMI
+1263 TLS
-1271 KAINAALKLTVD
+1271 INAKGNLVVEFNEAIEQVLFGTV
-1283 ATSYADT
+1283 ADV
-1290 TDYITFKATF
+1290 
-1300 SNGVAVNF
+1300 VA
-1308 VVGVQI
+1308 
-1314 DEDGKLAID
+1314 
-1323 FISPDTTIA
+1323 S
-1332 GNEVD
+1332 
-1337 YIATAKVVVK
+1337 VK

>member
-1 MKKTLSL
+1 MKKFLSL

-28 IADEAADVEATA
+28 ITDEAADVEATA
-40 AIDEEAPVEEATEEA
+40 AIEDEAVEEAKEEA

-96 ISTGWVEDDSWE
+96 ISTGWVDDDTWE

-170 QGLEFPWGYIEK
+170 QGLEYPWGYIET
-182 AVALG
+182 AVKLG
-187 LTDGITDVA
+187 LTDGITEVA

-237 TSTVINDTTVDKDGN
+237 TSTVINDTTVDKDGK

-278 GTLGKD
+278 GTLSKD
-284 VYYATADS
+284 IYYATAES

-371 LTTSG
+371 LTNSG
-376 KLANELIVKSAGELK
+376 KLANELIVKSAGKLT

-423 VKKDKDG
+423 VQKDKDG

-444 YTVKYHYDKEFDRY
+444 YKIKYHYDKEFDRY
-458 FEIKTKADVDGTEKV
+458 FEIKTKADVNGEEKV
-473 VGISILD
+473 IGISILD
-480 DSDVA
+480 ENDVA

-508 NVGGIYA
+508 KIGGIYA

-532 EAYDYAKIG
+532 EAYNYGKIG
-541 QKDDGFYCAK
+541 QKDDGFKCAK

-563 TAKDLLESADCGA
+563 TAIDLLESADCGA

-585 QDEYAP
+585 QEEYAP
-591 VLDEDGKIEDAYVI
+591 VLDEDGKIEGAYVI

-625 DKLTDADT
+625 KDITDADT

-645 SKGYVVIGETKYY
+645 SKEYVVIGDTKYY

-664 SFDIDKDNENYKDG
+664 SFDTDKDDKNYKDG

-697 FYLLDG
+697 YYLLDG
-703 KVVEIETVGAS
+703 KVVEIETVGAT

-722 SYAGISSDGYIVVNG
+722 SYAGISNDGYIVVNG

-753 DGWDEGD
+753 NGWDEGD

-765 NKIDGEFV
+765 NQITTEFV

-782 YDADNDLYY
+782 YDEDKDLYY
-791 VSVLGKVDTK
+791 VSVLGKVCRGD
-801 IVGENEN
+801 NE
-808 GKPIEVKY
+808 GLY
-816 IKSIVTDAHNVTIT
+816 IDTDAPEATIT

-838 IDKDDKENNSTKKI
+838 DDGKNSSTKKI

-859 IIGSGKYNVEGHYNY
+859 IIGEMKATAFNY

-888 TVTGQLL
+888 TVTGQVL

-904 IIVNATDVKGFN
+904 IIVNAKNVKGFN
-916 FDSWSN
+916 FDSWKN
-922 AGLVMVLDYKVL
+922 AGLVMILDYKVL

-961 YNFYTG
+961 YNFFTG
-967 KFEDVTTSTNLKP
+967 KFEDVKSSTNLKP
-980 KKGHV
+980 KKGGI
-985 YETIDGVLVAEHEA
+985 YKTIDGVLTEKCVD
-999 TNFLS
+999 S
-1004 MFSFMSVTYGD
+1004 SFVTLFNLMQYT
-1015 WKYDSKN
+1015 YN
-1022 DQPMATETSDYVFE
+1022 DFVVETPYQPMATATSDYVFE
-1036 TYIPVYVENAKG
+1036 WGVPV
-1048 EDTLKYFGDDAKKNF
+1048 LKEYFGDDAKKEF
-1063 SKNEVSY
+1063 SKNEVADIF
-1070 VLGVNNKANDL
+1070 GVNKKADDL

-1092 DEDGV
+1092 DKNGNV
-1097 VTGIEA
+1097 SAIEA
-1103 YGKDELKADVEAGL
+1103 YGKDEWKADVKAGL

-1130 DGTVDVVVYIDPTT
+1130 DGTVDVVVYIDPNTMTGSTVTDEDVTATT
-1144 SYIVAKDEKAVTV
+1144 SNVIGIQEDAGIA
-1157 DSDNSIKK
+1157 
-1165 SADNDVAIKATVDA
+1165 ATVKA
-1179 TKVTT
+1179 NKV
-1184 TKNGVETVSYEINS
+1184 
-1198 IGFEYFGKGVTR
+1198 
-1210 SNHKTIEDN
+1210 ED
-1219 GWYLDFAGRCD
+1219 
-1230 IDNWEVTV
+1230 TV
-1238 NGKKVYDLDVA
+1238 NGVVSEKYVVKSLTFDFVGSCPDKDNHATILQHALFWDAEGKCDLNDWCVYVNQERVYGEDIKTSTYAYTKDCEA
-1249 MTNYKYEDA
+1249 YHESYKCA
-1258 DLECD
+1258 L
-1263 GTKECNMI
+1263 I
-1271 KAINAALKLTVD
+1271 KAFEAAVKGIEVVEGEETRVDVFVSGLNTEFTLTLSVNAKG
-1283 ATSYADT
+1283 
-1290 TDYITFKATF
+1290 K
-1300 SNGVAVNF
+1300 F
-1308 VVGVQI
+1308 VV
-1314 DEDGKLAID
+1314 E
-1323 FISPDTTIA
+1323 F
-1332 GNEVD
+1332 NEAVEQVLFGTVAD
-1337 YIATAKVVVK
+1337 VVASVK

>member
-371 LTTSG
+371 LTNSG

-495 EEEKVVGQRYVAA
+495 TEEKVVGQRYVAA

-551 CDKKYPALTING
+551 CDKKYAALTING

-664 SFDIDKDNENYKDG
+664 SFDIDKDNKNYKDG

-765 NKIDGEFV
+765 NQITTEFV

-791 VSVLGKVDTK
+791 VSVLGKVSRGD
-801 IVGENEN
+801 NE
-808 GKPIEVKY
+808 GLY
-816 IKSIVTDAHNVTIT
+816 IDTDAKTATIT

-838 IDKDDKENNSTKKI
+838 SDSEKNTSTKKV

-859 IIGSGKYNVEGHYNY
+859 IIGEAKASAINY

-888 TVTGQLL
+888 TITGQLL
-895 VGDKDAKTF
+895 VGDKDSKTF
-904 IIVNATDVKGFN
+904 IFVNAYAEGFN
-916 FDSWSN
+916 FDSWKN
-922 AGLVMVLDYKVL
+922 AGIVMVLDYKVL

-961 YNFYTG
+961 YNFFTG

-980 KKGHV
+980 KKGHI
-985 YETIDGVLVAEHEA
+985 YQTIDGVLSQEYKDATFFEIFVAMGE
-999 TNFLS
+999 
-1004 MFSFMSVTYGD
+1004 TYYD
-1015 WKYDSKN
+1015 WKVEDG
-1022 DQPMATETSDYVFE
+1022 QPMATETSDYVFE
-1036 TYIPVYVENAKG
+1036 LNVPVVA
-1048 EDTLKYFGDDAKKNF
+1048 DYFGDDAKKEF
-1063 SKNEVSY
+1063 SKAEVSY
-1070 VLGVNNKANDL
+1070 VLDVNNKANDL

-1092 DEDGV
+1092 DKNGNV
-1097 VTGIEA
+1097 AGIEA
-1103 YGKDELKADVEAGL
+1103 YGKDEWKADVKAGL

-1144 SYIVAKDEKAVTV
+1144 MTGSEVVKEDVTATTSNV
-1157 DSDNSIKK
+1157 IGIQEDAGI
-1165 SADNDVAIKATVDA
+1165 AATVKA
-1179 TKVTT
+1179 NKV
-1184 TKNGVETVSYEINS
+1184 EE
-1198 IGFEYFGKGVTR
+1198 
-1210 SNHKTIEDN
+1210 
-1219 GWYLDFAGRCD
+1219 
-1230 IDNWEVTV
+1230 TV
-1238 NGKKVYDLDVA
+1238 NGVVSDKYVVKSLTFDFVGSCPDKDNHATILQHGLFWDAEGKCDLNDWCVYVNQERVYGQDIKTSTYAYTKDCEAYDESYKCALIKTFEAAVAGIEVAEGEEVRVDVFVSGLN
-1249 MTNYKYEDA
+1249 TEFT
-1258 DLECD
+1258 L
-1263 GTKECNMI
+1263 TLS
-1271 KAINAALKLTVD
+1271 INAKGNLVVEFNEAIEQVLFGTV
-1283 ATSYADT
+1283 ADV
-1290 TDYITFKATF
+1290 
-1300 SNGVAVNF
+1300 VA
-1308 VVGVQI
+1308 
-1314 DEDGKLAID
+1314 
-1323 FISPDTTIA
+1323 S
-1332 GNEVD
+1332 
-1337 YIATAKVVVK
+1337 VK

>member
-371 LTTSG
+371 LTNSG

-551 CDKKYPALTING
+551 CDKKYAALTING

-664 SFDIDKDNENYKDG
+664 SFDIDKDNKNYKDG

-765 NKIDGEFV
+765 NQITTEFV

-782 YDADNDLYY
+782 YDEENDLYY
-791 VSVLGKVDTK
+791 VSVLGKVSRGD
-801 IVGENEN
+801 NE
-808 GKPIEVKY
+808 GLY
-816 IKSIVTDAHNVTIT
+816 IDTDAKTATIT

-838 IDKDDKENNSTKKI
+838 SDSEKNTSTKKV

-859 IIGSGKYNVEGHYNY
+859 IIGEAKASAINY

-888 TVTGQLL
+888 TITGQLL
-895 VGDKDAKTF
+895 VGDKDSKTF
-904 IIVNATDVKGFN
+904 IFVNAYAEGFN
-916 FDSWSN
+916 FDSWKN
-922 AGLVMVLDYKVL
+922 AGIVMVLDYKVL

-961 YNFYTG
+961 YNFFTG

-980 KKGHV
+980 KKGHI
-985 YETIDGVLVAEHEA
+985 YQTIDGVLSQEYKDATFFEIFVAMGE
-999 TNFLS
+999 
-1004 MFSFMSVTYGD
+1004 TYYD
-1015 WKYDSKN
+1015 WKVEDG
-1022 DQPMATETSDYVFE
+1022 QPMATETSDYVFE
-1036 TYIPVYVENAKG
+1036 LNVPVVA
-1048 EDTLKYFGDDAKKNF
+1048 DYFGDDAKKEF
-1063 SKNEVSY
+1063 SKAEVSY
-1070 VLGVNNKANDL
+1070 VLDVNNKANDL

-1092 DEDGV
+1092 DKNGNV
-1097 VTGIEA
+1097 AGIEA
-1103 YGKDELKADVEAGL
+1103 YGKDEWKADVKAGL

-1144 SYIVAKDEKAVTV
+1144 MTGSEVVKEDVTATTSNV
-1157 DSDNSIKK
+1157 IGIQEDAGI
-1165 SADNDVAIKATVDA
+1165 AATVKA
-1179 TKVTT
+1179 NKV
-1184 TKNGVETVSYEINS
+1184 EE
-1198 IGFEYFGKGVTR
+1198 
-1210 SNHKTIEDN
+1210 
-1219 GWYLDFAGRCD
+1219 
-1230 IDNWEVTV
+1230 TV
-1238 NGKKVYDLDVA
+1238 NGVVSDKYVVKSLTFDFVGSCPDKDNHATILQHHLFWDAEGKCDLNDWCVYVNQERVYGQDIKTSTYAYTKDCEAYFESYKCALIKTFEAAVAGIEVAEGEEVRVDVFVSGLN
-1249 MTNYKYEDA
+1249 TEFT
-1258 DLECD
+1258 L
-1263 GTKECNMI
+1263 TLS
-1271 KAINAALKLTVD
+1271 INAKGNLVVEFNEAIEQVLFGTV
-1283 ATSYADT
+1283 ADV
-1290 TDYITFKATF
+1290 
-1300 SNGVAVNF
+1300 VA
-1308 VVGVQI
+1308 
-1314 DEDGKLAID
+1314 
-1323 FISPDTTIA
+1323 S
-1332 GNEVD
+1332 
-1337 YIATAKVVVK
+1337 VK

>member
-1 MKKTLSL
+1 MKKFLSL

-28 IADEAADVEATA
+28 ITDEAADVEATA
-40 AIDEEAPVEEATEEA
+40 AIEDEAVEEAKEEA

-96 ISTGWVEDDSWE
+96 ISTGWVDDDTWE

-170 QGLEFPWGYIEK
+170 QGLEYPWGYIET
-182 AVALG
+182 AVKLG
-187 LTDGITDVA
+187 LTDGITEVA

-237 TSTVINDTTVDKDGN
+237 TSTVINDTTVDKDGK

-278 GTLGKD
+278 GTLSKD
-284 VYYATADS
+284 IYYATADS

-371 LTTSG
+371 LTNSG
-376 KLANELIVKSAGELK
+376 KLANELIVKSAGKLT

-423 VKKDKDG
+423 VQKDKDG

-444 YTVKYHYDKEFDRY
+444 YKIKYHYDKEFDRY
-458 FEIKTKADVDGTEKV
+458 FEIKTKADVNGEEKV
-473 VGISILD
+473 IGISILD
-480 DSDVA
+480 ENDVA

-508 NVGGIYA
+508 KIGGIYA

-532 EAYDYAKIG
+532 EAYSYGKIG
-541 QKDDGFYCAK
+541 QKDDGFKCAK

-563 TAKDLLESADCGA
+563 TAIDLLESADCGA

-585 QDEYAP
+585 QEEYAP
-591 VLDEDGKIEDAYVI
+591 VLDEDGKIEGAYVI

-625 DKLTDADT
+625 KDITDADT

-645 SKGYVVIGETKYY
+645 SKEYVVIGDTKYY

-664 SFDIDKDNENYKDG
+664 SFDTDKDDKNYKDG

-697 FYLLDG
+697 YYLLDG
-703 KVVEIETVGAS
+703 KVVEIETVGAT

-722 SYAGISSDGYIVVNG
+722 SYAGISNDGYIVVNG

-753 DGWDEGD
+753 NGWDEGD

-765 NKIDGEFV
+765 KQIDGEFV

-782 YDADNDLYY
+782 HDEDKDLYY
-791 VSVLGKVDTK
+791 VSVLGKVDSYMA
-801 IVGENEN
+801 ENEN

-816 IKSIVTDAHNVTIT
+816 IKSIDTDAPEATIT

-838 IDKDDKENNSTKKI
+838 DDGKNSSTKKI

-859 IIGSGKYNVEGHYNY
+859 IIGEMKATAFNY

-888 TVTGQLL
+888 TVTGQVL

-904 IIVNATDVKGFN
+904 IIVNAKNVKGFN
-916 FDSWSN
+916 FDSWKN
-922 AGLVMVLDYKVL
+922 AGLVMILDYKVL

-961 YNFYTG
+961 YNFFTG
-967 KFEDVTTSTNLKP
+967 KFEDVKSSTNLKP
-980 KKGHV
+980 KKGGI
-985 YETIDGVLVAEHEA
+985 YKTIDGVLTEKCVD
-999 TNFLS
+999 S
-1004 MFSFMSVTYGD
+1004 SFVTLFNLMQYT
-1015 WKYDSKN
+1015 YN
-1022 DQPMATETSDYVFE
+1022 DFVVETPYQPMATATSDYVFE
-1036 TYIPVYVENAKG
+1036 WGVPV
-1048 EDTLKYFGDDAKKNF
+1048 LKEYFGDDAKKEF
-1063 SKNEVSY
+1063 SKNEVADIF
-1070 VLGVNNKANDL
+1070 GVNKKADDL

-1092 DEDGV
+1092 DKNGNV
-1097 VTGIEA
+1097 SAIEA
-1103 YGKDELKADVEAGL
+1103 YGKDEWKADVKAGL

-1144 SYIVAKDEKAVTV
+1144 MTGSTVTDEDVTATTSNVIGIQEDAGIAGTVKA
-1157 DSDNSIKK
+1157 N
-1165 SADNDVAIKATVDA
+1165 
-1179 TKVTT
+1179 KV
-1184 TKNGVETVSYEINS
+1184 EE
-1198 IGFEYFGKGVTR
+1198 
-1210 SNHKTIEDN
+1210 
-1219 GWYLDFAGRCD
+1219 
-1230 IDNWEVTV
+1230 TV
-1238 NGKKVYDLDVA
+1238 NGVVSEKFVVKSLTFDFVGSCPDKDNHATILQHGLFWDAEGKCDLNDWCVYVNQERVYGKDIKTSTYA
-1249 MTNYKYEDA
+1249 Y
-1258 DLECD
+1258 
-1263 GTKECNMI
+1263 TKECEAYDESYKCALI
-1271 KAINAALKLTVD
+1271 KTFEAAVKGIEVAEGEEVRVDVFVSGLNTEFTLTLSVNAK
-1283 ATSYADT
+1283 
-1290 TDYITFKATF
+1290 
-1300 SNGVAVNF
+1300 
-1308 VVGVQI
+1308 
-1314 DEDGKLAID
+1314 GKLVVE
-1323 FISPDTTIA
+1323 F
-1332 GNEVD
+1332 NEAVEQVLFGTVAD
-1337 YIATAKVVVK
+1337 VVASVK

>member
-1 MKKTLSL
+1 
-8 ILALLMTASCASAIF
+8 MTASCASAIF

-40 AIDEEAPVEEATEEA
+40 VIDEEAPVEEATEEA

-170 QGLEFPWGYIEK
+170 QGLEYPWGYIEK

-222 LKNFNVAFGWADAII
+222 LKNFNVSFGWADAII

-278 GTLGKD
+278 GTLSKD
-284 VYYATADS
+284 IYYATAES
-292 LGLGKGHADELA
+292 LGLDKDHADEIA

-352 NIGAYLKDYT
+352 NIKAYLNDYT

-371 LTTSG
+371 LTNSG

-444 YTVKYHYDKEFDRY
+444 YKIKYHYDKEFDRY
-458 FEIKTKADVDGTEKV
+458 FEIKTKADVNGDEKV
-473 VGISILD
+473 IGISILD
-480 DSDVA
+480 ENDVA

-541 QKDDGFYCAK
+541 QKDDGFKCAK

-664 SFDIDKDNENYKDG
+664 SFDIDKDNKNYKDG

-765 NKIDGEFV
+765 NQITTEFV

-791 VSVLGKVDTK
+791 VSVLGKVSKDNDK
-801 IVGENEN
+801 GL
-808 GKPIEVKY
+808 Y
-816 IKSIVTDAHNVTIT
+816 IDTDAKTATIT

-838 IDKDDKENNSTKKI
+838 SDSDKKTSTKKL

-859 IIGSGKYNVEGHYNY
+859 IIGEYKYNY

-888 TVTGQLL
+888 TISGQLL

-904 IIVNATDVKGFN
+904 IFVNATNVYGFN
-916 FDSWSN
+916 FDTWTN

-967 KFEDVTTSTNLKP
+967 KFEDVTTSTNKKP
-980 KKGHV
+980 VKGAI
-985 YETIDGVLVAEHEA
+985 YETIDGVLVSEIEDE
-999 TNFLS
+999 TFLHIFYRMAS
-1004 MFSFMSVTYGD
+1004 TYRD
-1015 WKYDSKN
+1015 WEGTFN
-1022 DQPMATETSDYVFE
+1022 APLATETSKYVFE
-1036 TYIPVYVENAKG
+1036 TNVPVVA
-1048 EDTLKYFGDDAKKNF
+1048 DYFGDDAKKEF
-1063 SKNEVSY
+1063 SKAEVSY
-1070 VLGVNNKANDL
+1070 VLDVNNKANDL

-1092 DEDGV
+1092 DKNGNV
-1097 VTGIEA
+1097 AGIEA
-1103 YGKDELKADVEAGL
+1103 YGKDEWKADVKAGL
-1117 ESIYGHAVYAIRD
+1117 VSIYGHAVYAIRD
-1130 DGTVDVVVYIDPTT
+1130 DGTVDVVVYIDPLTMTGSEVVKEDVTATT
-1144 SYIVAKDEKAVTV
+1144 SNVIGIQDDAGIAGTVKADKVVETV
-1157 DSDNSIKK
+1157 
-1165 SADNDVAIKATVDA
+1165 
-1179 TKVTT
+1179 
-1184 TKNGVETVSYEINS
+1184 NGVETEKFVVKSLTFDFVGSCPDKDNHATILWHNLYWDEEGKCDLNDWCVYVNQARVYGQDIKTSTYAYTKDCETYFESY
-1198 IGFEYFGKGVTR
+1198 KCA
-1210 SNHKTIEDN
+1210 
-1219 GWYLDFAGRCD
+1219 L
-1230 IDNWEVTV
+1230 
-1238 NGKKVYDLDVA
+1238 
-1249 MTNYKYEDA
+1249 
-1258 DLECD
+1258 
-1263 GTKECNMI
+1263 I
-1271 KAINAALKLTVD
+1271 KAFEAAVKGIEVVEGEETRVDVFVSGLNTEFTLTLSVNAT
-1283 ATSYADT
+1283 
-1290 TDYITFKATF
+1290 
-1300 SNGVAVNF
+1300 
-1308 VVGVQI
+1308 
-1314 DEDGKLAID
+1314 GKIGRAH
-1323 FISPDTTIA
+1323 
-1332 GNEVD
+1332 V
-1337 YIATAKVVVK
+1337 

>member
-495 EEEKVVGQRYVAA
+495 AEEKVVGQRYVAA

-551 CDKKYPALTING
+551 CDKKYAALTIHG

-664 SFDIDKDNENYKDG
+664 SFDIDKDNKNYKDG

-765 NKIDGEFV
+765 NQITTEFV

-791 VSVLGKVDTK
+791 VSVLGKVSRGDND
-801 IVGENEN
+801 NE
-808 GKPIEVKY
+808 GLY
-816 IKSIVTDAHNVTIT
+816 IDTDAKTATIT

-838 IDKDDKENNSTKKI
+838 SDSEKNTSTKKV

-859 IIGSGKYNVEGHYNY
+859 IIGEAKASAINY

-888 TVTGQLL
+888 TITGQLL
-895 VGDKDAKTF
+895 VGDKDSKTF
-904 IIVNATDVKGFN
+904 IFVNAYAEGFN
-916 FDSWSN
+916 FDSWKN
-922 AGLVMVLDYKVL
+922 AGIVMVLDYKVL

-961 YNFYTG
+961 YNFFTG

-980 KKGHV
+980 KKGHI
-985 YETIDGVLVAEHEA
+985 YQTIDGVLSQEYKDATFFEIFVAMGE
-999 TNFLS
+999 
-1004 MFSFMSVTYGD
+1004 TYYD
-1015 WKYDSKN
+1015 WKVEDG
-1022 DQPMATETSDYVFE
+1022 QPMATETSDYVFE
-1036 TYIPVYVENAKG
+1036 LNVPVVA
-1048 EDTLKYFGDDAKKNF
+1048 DYFGDDAKKEF
-1063 SKNEVSY
+1063 SKAEVSY
-1070 VLGVNNKANDL
+1070 VLDVNNKANDL

-1092 DEDGV
+1092 DKNGNV
-1097 VTGIEA
+1097 AGIEA
-1103 YGKDELKADVEAGL
+1103 YGKDEWKADVKAGL

-1144 SYIVAKDEKAVTV
+1144 MTGSEVVKEDVTATTSNV
-1157 DSDNSIKK
+1157 IGIQEDAGI
-1165 SADNDVAIKATVDA
+1165 AATVKA
-1179 TKVTT
+1179 NKV
-1184 TKNGVETVSYEINS
+1184 EE
-1198 IGFEYFGKGVTR
+1198 
-1210 SNHKTIEDN
+1210 
-1219 GWYLDFAGRCD
+1219 
-1230 IDNWEVTV
+1230 TV
-1238 NGKKVYDLDVA
+1238 NGVVSDKYVVKSLTFDFVGSCPDKDNHATILQHGLFWDAEGKCDLNDWRVYVNQERVYGQDIKTSTYAYTKDCEAYDESYKCALIKTFEAAVAGIEVAEGEEVRVDVFVSGLN
-1249 MTNYKYEDA
+1249 TEFT
-1258 DLECD
+1258 L
-1263 GTKECNMI
+1263 TLS
-1271 KAINAALKLTVD
+1271 INAKGNLVVEFNEAIEQVLFGTV
-1283 ATSYADT
+1283 ADV
-1290 TDYITFKATF
+1290 
-1300 SNGVAVNF
+1300 VA
-1308 VVGVQI
+1308 
-1314 DEDGKLAID
+1314 
-1323 FISPDTTIA
+1323 S
-1332 GNEVD
+1332 
-1337 YIATAKVVVK
+1337 VK

>member
-96 ISTGWVEDDSWE
+96 ISTGWVDDDTWE

-170 QGLEFPWGYIEK
+170 QGLEYPWGYIET
-182 AVALG
+182 AVKLG

-278 GTLGKD
+278 GTLSKD
-284 VYYATADS
+284 IYYATAES
-292 LGLGKGHADELA
+292 LGLDKDHADEIA

-371 LTTSG
+371 LTNSG

-458 FEIKTKADVDGTEKV
+458 FEIKTKADVDGTEKI

-495 EEEKVVGQRYVAA
+495 TEEKVVGQRYVAA

-541 QKDDGFYCAK
+541 QKDDGFKCAK

-664 SFDIDKDNENYKDG
+664 SFDIDKDNKNYKDG

-703 KVVEIETVGAS
+703 KVVEIETVGAT

-765 NKIDGEFV
+765 KQIDGEFV

-791 VSVLGKVDTK
+791 VSVLGKVATDRD
-801 IVGENEN
+801 NN
-808 GKPIEVKY
+808 KY
-816 IKSIVTDAHNVTIT
+816 IESIDTDAHNVTIT

-838 IDKDDKENNSTKKI
+838 IDNDDKKNTSTKKL

-859 IIGSGKYNVEGHYNY
+859 IIGEAKATVFGY

-888 TVTGQLL
+888 TVTGDVL
-895 VGDKDAKTF
+895 VGDKDSKTF
-904 IIVNATDVKGFN
+904 VIVNATDVKGFN

-980 KKGHV
+980 KKG
-985 YETIDGVLVAEHEA
+985 YIYQTIDNVLVAGYES
-999 TNFLS
+999 TDFLS

-1036 TYIPVYVENAKG
+1036 TFIPVVA
-1048 EDTLKYFGDDAKKNF
+1048 DYFGDDAKKEF
-1063 SKNEVSY
+1063 SKAEVSY
-1070 VLGVNNKANDL
+1070 VLGVNKNANDL

-1092 DEDGV
+1092 DKYGV

-1103 YGKDELKADVEAGL
+1103 YGKDEYKADKEKYAGY
-1117 ESIYGHAVYAIRD
+1117 EIYGHAVYTIRD
-1130 DGTVDVVVYIDPTT
+1130 DGTVDVVVYIDPLTMTGSEVIKEDVTATT
-1144 SYIVAKDEKAVTV
+1144 SNVIRIQEDAGIA
-1157 DSDNSIKK
+1157 
-1165 SADNDVAIKATVDA
+1165 ATVKA
-1179 TKVTT
+1179 NKV
-1184 TKNGVETVSYEINS
+1184 EE
-1198 IGFEYFGKGVTR
+1198 
-1210 SNHKTIEDN
+1210 
-1219 GWYLDFAGRCD
+1219 
-1230 IDNWEVTV
+1230 TV
-1238 NGKKVYDLDVA
+1238 NGVVSDKFVVKSLTFDFVGSCPDKDNHATILQHVLFWDAEGKCDLNDWCVYVNQERVYGEDIKTSTYAYTKDCEA
-1249 MTNYKYEDA
+1249 YNESYKCA
-1258 DLECD
+1258 L
-1263 GTKECNMI
+1263 I
-1271 KAINAALKLTVD
+1271 KAFEAAVKGIEVVEGEETRVDVFVSGLNTEFTLTLSVNAK
-1283 ATSYADT
+1283 
-1290 TDYITFKATF
+1290 
-1300 SNGVAVNF
+1300 
-1308 VVGVQI
+1308 
-1314 DEDGKLAID
+1314 GKLVVE
-1323 FISPDTTIA
+1323 F
-1332 GNEVD
+1332 NEAVEQVLFGTVAD
-1337 YIATAKVVVK
+1337 VVASVK

>member
-170 QGLEFPWGYIEK
+170 QGLEFPWGYIET
-182 AVALG
+182 AVKLG

-278 GTLGKD
+278 GTLSKD
-284 VYYATADS
+284 IYYATAES
-292 LGLGKGHADELA
+292 LGLDKGHADEIA

-371 LTTSG
+371 LTNSG

-458 FEIKTKADVDGTEKV
+458 FEIKTKADVDGTEKI

-495 EEEKVVGQRYVAA
+495 TEEKVVGQRYVAA

-532 EAYDYAKIG
+532 EAYNYGKIG
-541 QKDDGFYCAK
+541 EKADGFKCAK
-551 CDKKYPALTING
+551 CDKKYAALTING
-563 TAKDLLESADCGA
+563 TVKDLLESADCGA

-664 SFDIDKDNENYKDG
+664 SFDIDKDNKNYKDG

-753 DGWDEGD
+753 NGWDEGD

-765 NKIDGEFV
+765 KQIDGEFV

-782 YDADNDLYY
+782 YDEENDLYY
-791 VSVLGKVDTK
+791 VSVLGKVDSYMAEDEK
-801 IVGENEN
+801 

-816 IKSIVTDAHNVTIT
+816 IESIDTDAVTATIT

-838 IDKDDKENNSTKKI
+838 DDGKNTSTKKV
-852 SSSDKYI
+852 SSSDKYV
-859 IIGSGKYNVEGHYNY
+859 IIGEAKATAFGY
-874 MPIAVFEG
+874 MPIAVYEG
-882 KAQDGW
+882 KAKDGW
-888 TVTGQLL
+888 TVTGQVL

-904 IIVNATDVKGFN
+904 VIVNAKNVLGFN

-980 KKGHV
+980 KKG
-985 YETIDGVLVAEHEA
+985 YIYQTIDNVLVAGYES
-999 TNFLS
+999 TDFLS

-1015 WKYDSKN
+1015 WKYDSMN
-1022 DQPMATETSDYVFE
+1022 NQPMVNRDGDNITSDYVFE
-1036 TYIPVYVENAKG
+1036 TFIPVVA
-1048 EDTLKYFGDDAKKNF
+1048 DYFGDDAKKEF
-1063 SKNEVSY
+1063 SKAEVSY

-1092 DEDGV
+1092 DKNGNV
-1097 VTGIEA
+1097 AGIEA
-1103 YGKDELKADVEAGL
+1103 YGKDEWKADVKAGL
-1117 ESIYGHAVYAIRD
+1117 VSIYGHAVYAIRD
-1130 DGTVDVVVYIDPTT
+1130 DGTVDVVVYIDPLTMTGSEVVKEDVKATT
-1144 SYIVAKDEKAVTV
+1144 
-1157 DSDNSIKK
+1157 DN
-1165 SADNDVAIKATVDA
+1165 AIKVADDA
-1179 TKVTT
+1179 
-1184 TKNGVETVSYEINS
+1184 GVKASVVAD
-1198 IGFEYFGKGVTR
+1198 K
-1210 SNHKTIEDN
+1210 KT
-1219 GWYLDFAGRCD
+1219 
-1230 IDNWEVTV
+1230 VTV
-1238 NGKKVYDLDVA
+1238 NGKEKTVYDVKSLTLDFFGSKVEKDNHSA
-1249 MTNYKYEDA
+1249 IDNDKLFWDKDGVCDLNDWNFTVLVDDGKTASEITVYGQDIATELYAYTDDCKSYDEAYKCA
-1258 DLECD
+1258 L
-1263 GTKECNMI
+1263 I
-1271 KAINAALKLTVD
+1271 KAITAKIDGIEVTEDAKVAITVSFKNSDKVPTDVTLTLSINAKGNLVVAFNANDAQFVHGYDVVYTVVD
-1283 ATSYADT
+1283 AD
-1290 TDYITFKATF
+1290 
-1300 SNGVAVNF
+1300 
-1308 VVGVQI
+1308 
-1314 DEDGKLAID
+1314 
-1323 FISPDTTIA
+1323 TIA
-1332 GNEVD
+1332 
-1337 YIATAKVVVK
+1337 

>member
-40 AIDEEAPVEEATEEA
+40 AIDEEAPVEEA

-278 GTLGKD
+278 GTLSKD
-284 VYYATADS
+284 IYNATAES
-292 LGLGKGHADELA
+292 LGLDKDHADEIA

-371 LTTSG
+371 LTNSG

-458 FEIKTKADVDGTEKV
+458 FEIKTKADVNGDEKV

-495 EEEKVVGQRYVAA
+495 TEEKVVGQRYVAA

-541 QKDDGFYCAK
+541 QKDDGFKCAK

-664 SFDIDKDNENYKDG
+664 SFDIDKDNKNYKDG

-765 NKIDGEFV
+765 NQITTEFV

-782 YDADNDLYY
+782 HDEENDLYY
-791 VSVLGKVDTK
+791 VSVLGKVSKDNDK
-801 IVGENEN
+801 GL
-808 GKPIEVKY
+808 Y
-816 IKSIVTDAHNVTIT
+816 IDTDAKTATIT

-838 IDKDDKENNSTKKI
+838 SDSEKNTSTKKV

-859 IIGSGKYNVEGHYNY
+859 IIGEYKYNY

-888 TVTGQLL
+888 TISGQLL

-904 IIVNATDVKGFN
+904 IFVNATNVYGFN
-916 FDSWSN
+916 FDTWTN

-967 KFEDVTTSTNLKP
+967 KFEDVTTSTNKKP
-980 KKGHV
+980 VKGAI
-985 YETIDGVLVAEHEA
+985 YETIDGVLVSEIEDE
-999 TNFLS
+999 TFLQIFYRMAS
-1004 MFSFMSVTYGD
+1004 TYRD
-1015 WKYDSKN
+1015 WEGTFN
-1022 DQPMATETSDYVFE
+1022 APLATETSKYVFE
-1036 TYIPVYVENAKG
+1036 TNVPVVA
-1048 EDTLKYFGDDAKKNF
+1048 DYFGDDAKKEF
-1063 SKNEVSY
+1063 SKAEVSY
-1070 VLGVNNKANDL
+1070 VLDVNNKANDL

-1092 DEDGV
+1092 DKNGNV
-1097 VTGIEA
+1097 AGIEA
-1103 YGKDELKADVEAGL
+1103 YGKDEWKADVKAGL
-1117 ESIYGHAVYAIRD
+1117 ESVYGHAVYAIRD
-1130 DGTVDVVVYIDPTT
+1130 DGTVDVVVYIDPNTMTGTEVVKEDVTATT
-1144 SYIVAKDEKAVTV
+1144 SNVIGIQEDAGIA
-1157 DSDNSIKK
+1157 
-1165 SADNDVAIKATVDA
+1165 ATVKAD
-1179 TKVTT
+1179 KVVETV
-1184 TKNGVETVSYEINS
+1184 NGVETEKFVVKSLTFDFVGSCPDKDNHSTILQHGLFWDAEGKCDLNDWCVYVNQARVYGQDIKTSTYAYTKDCETYFESY
-1198 IGFEYFGKGVTR
+1198 KCA
-1210 SNHKTIEDN
+1210 
-1219 GWYLDFAGRCD
+1219 L
-1230 IDNWEVTV
+1230 
-1238 NGKKVYDLDVA
+1238 
-1249 MTNYKYEDA
+1249 
-1258 DLECD
+1258 
-1263 GTKECNMI
+1263 I
-1271 KAINAALKLTVD
+1271 KAFEAAVKGIEVVEGEETRVDVFVSGLNTEFTLTLSVNAK
-1283 ATSYADT
+1283 
-1290 TDYITFKATF
+1290 
-1300 SNGVAVNF
+1300 
-1308 VVGVQI
+1308 
-1314 DEDGKLAID
+1314 GKLVVE
-1323 FISPDTTIA
+1323 F
-1332 GNEVD
+1332 NEAVEQVLFGTVAD
-1337 YIATAKVVVK
+1337 VVASVK

>member
-1 MKKTLSL
+1 MKKFLSL

-28 IADEAADVEATA
+28 ITDEAADVEATA
-40 AIDEEAPVEEATEEA
+40 AIEDEAVEEATEEA

-96 ISTGWVEDDSWE
+96 ISTGWVDDDTWE

-170 QGLEFPWGYIEK
+170 QGLEYPWGYIET
-182 AVALG
+182 AVKLG
-187 LTDGITDVA
+187 LTDGITEVA

-237 TSTVINDTTVDKDGN
+237 TSTVINDTTVDKDGK

-278 GTLGKD
+278 GTLSKD
-284 VYYATADS
+284 IYYATAES

-371 LTTSG
+371 LTNSG
-376 KLANELIVKSAGELK
+376 KLANELIVKSAGKLT

-423 VKKDKDG
+423 VQKDKDG

-444 YTVKYHYDKEFDRY
+444 YKIKYHYDKEFDRY
-458 FEIKTKADVDGTEKV
+458 FEIKTKADVNGDEKV
-473 VGISILD
+473 IGISILD
-480 DSDVA
+480 ENDVA

-508 NVGGIYA
+508 KIGGIYA

-532 EAYDYAKIG
+532 EAYNYGKIG
-541 QKDDGFYCAK
+541 QKDDGFKCAK

-563 TAKDLLESADCGA
+563 TAIDLLESADCGA

-585 QDEYAP
+585 QEEYAP
-591 VLDEDGKIEDAYVI
+591 VLDEDGKIEGAYVI

-625 DKLTDADT
+625 KDITDADT

-645 SKGYVVIGETKYY
+645 SKEYVVIGDTKYY

-664 SFDIDKDNENYKDG
+664 SFDTDKDDKNYKDG

-697 FYLLDG
+697 YYLLDG
-703 KVVEIETVGAS
+703 KVVEIETVGAT

-722 SYAGISSDGYIVVNG
+722 SYAGISNDGYIVVNG

-753 DGWDEGD
+753 NGWDEGD

-765 NKIDGEFV
+765 NQITTEFV

-782 YDADNDLYY
+782 YDEDKDLYY
-791 VSVLGKVDTK
+791 VSVLGKVCRGD
-801 IVGENEN
+801 NE
-808 GKPIEVKY
+808 GLY
-816 IKSIVTDAHNVTIT
+816 IDTDAPEATIT

-838 IDKDDKENNSTKKI
+838 DDGKNSSTKKI

-859 IIGSGKYNVEGHYNY
+859 IIGEMKATAFNY

-888 TVTGQLL
+888 TVTGQVL

-904 IIVNATDVKGFN
+904 IIVNAKNVKGFN
-916 FDSWSN
+916 FDSWKN
-922 AGLVMVLDYKVL
+922 AGLVMILDYKVL

-961 YNFYTG
+961 YNFFTG
-967 KFEDVTTSTNLKP
+967 KFEDVKSSTNLKP
-980 KKGHV
+980 KKGGI
-985 YETIDGVLVAEHEA
+985 YKTIDGVLTEKCVD
-999 TNFLS
+999 S
-1004 MFSFMSVTYGD
+1004 SFVTLFNLMQYT
-1015 WKYDSKN
+1015 YN
-1022 DQPMATETSDYVFE
+1022 DFVVETPYQPMATATSDYVFE
-1036 TYIPVYVENAKG
+1036 WGVPV
-1048 EDTLKYFGDDAKKNF
+1048 LKEYFGDDAKKEF
-1063 SKNEVSY
+1063 SKNEVADIF
-1070 VLGVNNKANDL
+1070 GVNKKADDL

-1092 DEDGV
+1092 DKNGNV
-1097 VTGIEA
+1097 SAIEA
-1103 YGKDELKADVEAGL
+1103 YGKDEWKADVKAGL

-1130 DGTVDVVVYIDPTT
+1130 DGTVDVVVYIDPNTMTGSTVTDEDVTATT
-1144 SYIVAKDEKAVTV
+1144 SNVIGIQEDAGIA
-1157 DSDNSIKK
+1157 
-1165 SADNDVAIKATVDA
+1165 ATVKA
-1179 TKVTT
+1179 NKV
-1184 TKNGVETVSYEINS
+1184 
-1198 IGFEYFGKGVTR
+1198 
-1210 SNHKTIEDN
+1210 ED
-1219 GWYLDFAGRCD
+1219 
-1230 IDNWEVTV
+1230 TV
-1238 NGKKVYDLDVA
+1238 NGVVSEKYVVKSLTFDFVGSCPDKDNHATILQHRLFWDAEGKCDLNDWCVYVNQERVYGEDIKTSTYAYTKDCEA
-1249 MTNYKYEDA
+1249 YHESYKCA
-1258 DLECD
+1258 L
-1263 GTKECNMI
+1263 I
-1271 KAINAALKLTVD
+1271 KAFEAAVKGIEVVEGEETRVDVFVSGLNTEFTLTLSVNAK
-1283 ATSYADT
+1283 
-1290 TDYITFKATF
+1290 
-1300 SNGVAVNF
+1300 
-1308 VVGVQI
+1308 
-1314 DEDGKLAID
+1314 GKLVVE
-1323 FISPDTTIA
+1323 F
-1332 GNEVD
+1332 NEAVEQVLFGTVAD
-1337 YIATAKVVVK
+1337 VVASVK